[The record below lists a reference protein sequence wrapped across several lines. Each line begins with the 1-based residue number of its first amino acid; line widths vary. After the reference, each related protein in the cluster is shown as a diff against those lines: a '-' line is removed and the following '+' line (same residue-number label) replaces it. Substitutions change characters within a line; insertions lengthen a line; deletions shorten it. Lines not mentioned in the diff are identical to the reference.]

1 MICFTRI
8 PLKDFIKKHN
18 PQEPKKET
26 IENFEK
32 EINNLLENAPK
43 QDDEEFQKN
52 EINKFLK
59 NTYGYDC
66 NTYKK
71 VDSAI
76 YVDGEVRVLIE
87 VKALNN
93 RNEFPKNRENPISKA
108 FCQMVLYFLEEIE
121 KEKNNSL
128 KHTIICNAH
137 EFFLFDCKDLLF
149 LKEDKRIKDFYKKCA
164 KKEGTDSSKPKFYKD
179 LEQYLQEDFQG
190 ELRYTHFNLSNYDP
204 KELPLIYQVLSQEVL
219 LKQRK
224 TLDANT
230 LNKDFYEELLYIL
243 GLEEQNDK
251 GKILIKPSRTQ
262 NSLSAALKK
271 KYENLDDEEVMALL
285 IAWNNRI
292 LFLRLLESLLISF
305 KHFEKPFLTTE
316 NFKDFNALN
325 TLFFEVLAKKN
336 SERSLNKEDKIL
348 EKIPYLNSSL
358 FDQTPLELKG
368 HEIRLLENKK
378 LELYQNSVLKKHE
391 NYQEKKELPLLK
403 YLFEFLRL
411 YKFTTTP
418 KDIKDNTDT
427 SESRLINPSVLGL
440 VFEKL
445 NGYKEGSFYTPSF
458 ITSYMCKES
467 ITPIVLDKFNAIYQW
482 DCENLKALREK
493 IDRNFSNEKAKE
505 YLNTLLT
512 LRICDP
518 AVGSGH
524 FLVSAL
530 NEMVLI
536 AYELGLIASLYR
548 HELRLENDEI
558 IIHHAQTGEI
568 FNYKKPHSENDPHHQ
583 IQKELFELKKDII
596 ENCLF
601 GVDINPNSCEITK
614 LRLWIEL
621 LKYSYYIFEKGKNTN
636 NLETLPNIDIN
647 IKCAN
652 SLVSRFA
659 LKDKALLK
667 TEKNKNLEYYI
678 AEYKELVKIYK
689 DPKILESLTRPIK
702 DSNAVRKYAK
712 ERLYQELAQNPNK
725 DFKKALNDRIEKIKE
740 AFKLTLEPPQKELK
754 FKKFLKEHLE
764 LYGKSILEEANDNG
778 LELEALALEKKMAHE
793 GLFHDYT
800 PYPKLDKTDKVVGL
814 EHFNRY
820 VLTSYKDLQDENER
834 YANALEWRF
843 EFPEV
848 LNDEGDFLGFDCII
862 GNPPY
867 IRQEHIKD
875 LKPLLQKQYQ
885 DFYNSTADIYTY
897 FFALAY
903 HLLKEK
909 GFNAFITS
917 NKYARAKYGAK
928 LRELLLKKTTLVSYM
943 ELNALKV
950 FESAAVDT
958 SIMSFIKQTPPKESD
973 FEYYEPTPNDK
984 DDLKSTPHL
993 PMKQN
998 ALSTE
1003 SFIFANATLLDLR
1016 DKIES
1021 VGTPLKD
1028 WDIQINY
1035 GIKTGANEAFII
1047 PTEKREEI
1055 LKNCDDAQKDERGMS
1070 ERERTKEL
1078 IKPILRGK
1086 DIKRYSYEWAD
1097 LWVIIAKFG
1106 SHEFL
1111 EVEYPTIYNHLL
1123 QYKDQLEQRGQCRY
1137 SRGPQNSNKPYPGQ
1151 HHWLELDNNP
1161 KDSYLQDFEKE
1172 KIVYGEI
1179 VQEPRFYLDNGECEL
1194 GVFYAEAT
1202 SFILTG
1208 EHLRY
1213 LLGMLHSKLITFA
1226 FKTFYAGGGL
1236 GESGYRYKKAFIER
1250 LPIPQIT
1257 EKNQELADKITDGAK
1272 QILALKAKDPK
1283 ANTQGLEKEIDA
1295 LVYQLYHLTDEE
1307 IKTIENGQ

>member
-1 MICFTRI
+1 MIRFAHI
-8 PLKDFIKKHN
+8 SLKDFIKKHN
-18 PQEPKKET
+18 PQTPIKET

-32 EINNLLENAPK
+32 EINSLLENAPR

-59 NTYGYDC
+59 NVYGYDC

-71 VDSAI
+71 VDSTI
-76 YVDGEVRVLIE
+76 YVDKEVRVLIE

-93 RNEFPKNRENPISKA
+93 KTEFPKNRENPLSKA

-121 KEKNNSL
+121 IENNNSL
-128 KHTIICNAH
+128 KHAIICNAH
-137 EFFLFDCKDLLF
+137 EFFLFDCKDFCALF
-149 LKEDKRIKDFYKKCA
+149 QNDKRITKLHKDCA
-164 KKEGTDSSKPKFYKD
+164 KKEGTDPSTKRFYSD
-179 LEQYLQEDFQG
+179 LEEYLKKDFKG
-190 ELRYTHFNLSNYDP
+190 ELPYTHFNLSSYDP
-204 KELPLIYQVLSQEVL
+204 KELPLIYQVLSHEVL

-251 GKILIKPSRTQ
+251 GKTLIKPSRTE
-262 NSLSAALKK
+262 NSLSDALKK
-271 KYENLDDEEVMALL
+271 KYNNLDDEEIMALL

-292 LFLRLLESLLISF
+292 LFLRLLESLLFSF
-305 KHFEKPFLTTE
+305 KHFKNSFLTIE
-316 NFKDFNALN
+316 NFNDFNALN

-336 SERSLNKEDKIL
+336 SERSKEIKEDKIL

-368 HEIRLLENKK
+368 YEIKLLDNKK
-378 LELYQNSVLKKHE
+378 LEIYKNSVLKKD
-391 NYQEKKELPLLK
+391 NPKQEPLPLLK

-411 YKFTTTP
+411 YDFTTTP
-418 KDIKDNTDT
+418 KDIKDNQNN

-467 ITPIVLDKFNAIYQW
+467 ITPIVLDKFNQTYNIE
-482 DCENLKALREK
+482 CENLTELRNYFKNSYKENK
-493 IDRNFSNEKAKE
+493 RKE

-512 LRICDP
+512 LRVCDP

-530 NEMVLI
+530 NEMVWI

-558 IIHHAQTGEI
+558 IIHHAQMGEI

-636 NLETLPNIDIN
+636 ALETLPNIDIN

-652 SLVSRFA
+652 SLISRFNLNDD
-659 LKDKALLK
+659 LKKIPNIK
-667 TEKNKNLEYYI
+667 QKI
-678 AEYKELVKIYK
+678 QEYKDLVAQYK
-689 DPKILESLTRPIK
+689 DPNPLYPLNKADLINKIQDLKNTFSLTLK
-702 DSNAVRKYAK
+702 DPKTKA
-712 ERLYQELAQNPNK
+712 ELE
-725 DFKKALNDRIEKIKE
+725 KAIEKHIKKYNFFALDDKSLLDGLNYVIPSLFGTPKLSPKEEEE
-740 AFKLTLEPPQKELK
+740 AFAS
-754 FKKFLKEHLE
+754 
-764 LYGKSILEEANDNG
+764 YGRIR
-778 LELEALALEKKMAHE
+778 ALRK
-793 GLFHDYT
+793 
-800 PYPKLDKTDKVVGL
+800 KLDDALSGG
-814 EHFNRY
+814 EYH
-820 VLTSYKDLQDENER
+820 
-834 YANALEWRF
+834 NAFEWRF

-848 LNDEGDFLGFDCII
+848 LDDEGDFLGFDCII

-875 LKPLLQKQYQ
+875 LKPLLEKQYQ

-897 FFALAY
+897 FFALSY

-909 GFNAFITS
+909 GFSAFITS

-928 LRELLLKKTTLVSYM
+928 LREWLLKKTTLVSYM

-973 FEYYEPTPNDK
+973 FKYYEPTPNDK
-984 DDLKSTPHL
+984 DDLKSTPFL
-993 PMKQN
+993 SMKQN

-1028 WDIQINY
+1028 WDIQIY
-1035 GIKTGANEAFII
+1035 RGILTGANEAFII
-1047 PTEKREEI
+1047 PTEKRDAILNACKTQEER
-1055 LKNCDDAQKDERGMS
+1055 K
-1070 ERERTKEL
+1070 RTEKL

-1086 DIKRYSYEWAD
+1086 DIKRYSYEWAH
-1097 LWVIIAKFG
+1097 LWVINTHNGYTSSFKSKIPPIDIAKYPATKAHLDAHWDTIATRCDQG
-1106 SHEFL
+1106 DTPYHLRNCAYL
-1111 EVEYPTIYNHLL
+1111 E
-1123 QYKDQLEQRGQCRY
+1123 
-1137 SRGPQNSNKPYPGQ
+1137 
-1151 HHWLELDNNP
+1151 
-1161 KDSYLQDFEKE
+1161 DFEKE
-1172 KIVYGEI
+1172 KIVWAEMTD
-1179 VQEPRFYLDNGECEL
+1179 EPRFIYDNKGFYTNQTCYFIARDDKYL
-1194 GVFYAEAT
+1194 FA
-1202 SFILTG
+1202 ILN
-1208 EHLRY
+1208 
-1213 LLGMLHSKLITFA
+1213 SKVMYFFMRQMA
-1226 FKTFYAGGGL
+1226 SNL
-1236 GESGYRYKKAFIER
+1236 GEGAFRWIKQFIER

-1257 EKNQELADKITDGAK
+1257 EKNQKLADKITDCAK
-1272 QILALKAKDPK
+1272 QILALKEKDSK
-1283 ANTQGLEKEIDA
+1283 ANTQKLEKEIDA
-1295 LVYQLYHLTDEE
+1295 LVYQLYNLTDEE
-1307 IKTIENGQ
+1307 IKIIENGQ

>member
-1 MICFTRI
+1 MIKFAHI
-8 PLKDFIKKHN
+8 PLKDFIKKYN

-32 EINNLLENAPK
+32 EINSLLENAK
-43 QDDEEFQKN
+43 RQDGEEFQKN
-52 EINKFLK
+52 EINSFLK
-59 NTYGYDC
+59 NTYDYHC

-76 YVDGEVRVLIE
+76 CVDGKAWVLIE

-93 RNEFPKNRENPISKA
+93 KNEFPKNRENPLSKA
-108 FCQMVLYFLEEIE
+108 FCQMVFYFLDAI
-121 KEKNNSL
+121 EKNNSL

-137 EFFLFDCKDLLF
+137 EFFLFDCRDLIF
-149 LKEDKRIKDFYKKCA
+149 LKEDKRITDFHKDCT
-164 KKEGTDSSKPKFYKD
+164 KKEGTDPRTKRFYSD
-179 LEQYLQEDFQG
+179 LEEYLKKDFKG
-190 ELRYTHFNLSNYDP
+190 ELRYTYFNLSSYDP
-204 KELPLIYQVLSQEVL
+204 KEELPLIYQVLSHEVL

-243 GLEEQNDK
+243 GLEEQNEK
-251 GKILIKPSRTQ
+251 GKILIKQSRTK
-262 NSLSAALKK
+262 NSLSDALKK
-271 KYENLDDEEVMALL
+271 EYKNLDDEEVMALL

-305 KHFEKPFLTTE
+305 NHFKEPFLTIE
-316 NFKDFNALN
+316 NFTNFNALN
-325 TLFFEVLAKKN
+325 NLFFEVLAKKN
-336 SERSLNKEDKIL
+336 NERSKEIKENKIS

-358 FDQTPLELKG
+358 FDKTPLESDG
-368 HEIRLLENKK
+368 HEIRLLHNEP
-378 LELYQNSVLKKHE
+378 LEIYPKSVLKKDKD
-391 NYQEKKELPLLK
+391 YQEKKDFSLLK
-403 YLFEFLRL
+403 YLFEFLHV
-411 YKFTTTP
+411 YDFTTTP
-418 KDIKDNTDT
+418 KDIKDNKNT

-458 ITSYMCKES
+458 ITSYMCSES
-467 ITPIVLDKFNAIYQW
+467 IKTIVLDKFNQKYNIECK
-482 DCENLKALREK
+482 DLEELKNYLKNSYKEDKR
-493 IDRNFSNEKAKE
+493 KE
-505 YLNTLLT
+505 YLQVLLA
-512 LRICDP
+512 LRVCDP

-530 NEMVLI
+530 NEMVRI

-548 HELRLENDEI
+548 HSLRLENDEI
-558 IIHHAQTGEI
+558 IIIHTPTGGI
-568 FNYKKPHSENDPHHQ
+568 FNYTKPHSENDPHHQ
-583 IQKELFELKKDII
+583 IQKELFELKKSII

-621 LKYSYYIFEKGKNTN
+621 LKYSYYIFEEGKNTN
-636 NLETLPNIDIN
+636 ALETLPNIDIN
-647 IKCAN
+647 IKCGN
-652 SLVSRFA
+652 SLISRFSLHDD
-659 LKDKALLK
+659 LKKIPNIK
-667 TEKNKNLEYYI
+667 KKI
-678 AEYKELVKIYK
+678 QEYKDLVAQYK
-689 DPKILESLTRPIK
+689 DPNPLFPLNKTDLTNKIQDLKTTFSLELK
-702 DSNAVRKYAK
+702 DSKTK
-712 ERLYQELAQNPNK
+712 EELE
-725 DFKKALNDRIEKIKE
+725 KAIEKHIKKYNFFALDDKSLLDGLNYFIPSLFGALKLSPKEEEE
-740 AFKLTLEPPQKELK
+740 AFAS
-754 FKKFLKEHLE
+754 
-764 LYGKSILEEANDNG
+764 YGRIR
-778 LELEALALEKKMAHE
+778 ALRK
-793 GLFHDYT
+793 
-800 PYPKLDKTDKVVGL
+800 KLDDALSGR
-814 EHFNRY
+814 EY
-820 VLTSYKDLQDENER
+820 Q
-834 YANALEWRF
+834 NAFEWRF

-867 IRQEHIKD
+867 IRQEQIREI
-875 LKPLLQKQYQ
+875 KPLLQKQYQ

-897 FFALAY
+897 FFALSY
-903 HLLKEK
+903 YLLKEK
-909 GFNAFITS
+909 GFSAFITS

-928 LRELLLKKTTLVSYM
+928 LRGLLLKKTTIVSYM

-958 SIMSFIKQTPPKESD
+958 SIMSFIKQTPHEECE
-973 FEYYEPTPNDK
+973 FNYYEPTPDDKND
-984 DDLKSTPHL
+984 LESARSL

-1003 SFIFANATLLDLR
+1003 SFIFANTSLLDLR
-1016 DKIES
+1016 DKMES
-1021 VGTPLKD
+1021 IGTPLKD

-1047 PTEKREEI
+1047 PTEKRDAI
-1055 LKNCDDAQKDERGMS
+1055 LNACKTQE
-1070 ERERTKEL
+1070 ERERTEAL

-1086 DIKRYSYEWAD
+1086 DIKRYSYEWAGE
-1097 LWVIIAKFG
+1097 WVIFIPWHF
-1106 SHEFL
+1106 
-1111 EVEYPTIYNHLL
+1111 PNT
-1123 QYKDQLEQRGQCRY
+1123 
-1137 SRGPQNSNKPYPGQ
+1137 
-1151 HHWLELDNNP
+1151 NNP
-1161 KDSYLQDFEKE
+1161 KNMEENEQDFSIHYPIIYSHLLSHKDKLLKRNKDETGKRYEWYCLQRWAANYYQDFEKE

-1194 GVFYAEAT
+1194 GYFYAEAT

-1250 LPIPQIT
+1250 LPIPKIT
-1257 EKNQELADKITDGAK
+1257 KSNKPTADKITALVE
-1272 QILALKAKDPK
+1272 QILQLKEEYPK
-1283 ANTQGLEKEIDA
+1283 ANTQRSEKEIDA
-1295 LVYQLYHLTDEE
+1295 LVYQLYNLTDEE
-1307 IKTIENGQ
+1307 IKIIEAGQ

>member
-1 MICFTRI
+1 MIKFAHI
-8 PLKDFIKKHN
+8 PLKDFIKKYN

-32 EINNLLENAPK
+32 EINSLLENAK
-43 QDDEEFQKN
+43 RQDYEESQKN
-52 EINKFLK
+52 EINSFLK
-59 NTYGYDC
+59 NAYGYEC
-66 NTYKK
+66 NTYEK
-71 VDSAI
+71 VDSAV
-76 YVDGEVRVLIE
+76 YFDGEVWVLIE

-93 RNEFPKNRENPISKA
+93 KNEFPKDRENPLSKA
-108 FCQMVLYFLEEIE
+108 FCQMVFYFLEKIE
-121 KEKNNSL
+121 NNNSL
-128 KHTIICNAH
+128 KHAIICNAH
-137 EFFLFDCKDLLF
+137 EFFLFDCKDFCTLF
-149 LKEDKRIKDFYKKCA
+149 QNDKEINKLHKDCA
-164 KKEGTDSSKPKFYKD
+164 KKEGTDHSTKRFYSD
-179 LEQYLQEDFQG
+179 LEEYLKKDFEG
-190 ELRYTHFNLSNYDP
+190 ELRYTHFNLSSYDP
-204 KELPLIYQVLSQEVL
+204 KELPLIYQVLSHEVL
-219 LKQRK
+219 LKQKK

-251 GKILIKPSRTQ
+251 GKILIKPSRTE
-262 NSLSAALKK
+262 NSLSDALKK
-271 KYENLDDEEVMALL
+271 AYKNLDDEEVMALL

-305 KHFEKPFLTTE
+305 KHFEKPFLTIE
-316 NFKDFNALN
+316 NFTNFNALN

-336 SERSLNKEDKIL
+336 NERSKEKEDKIL
-348 EKIPYLNSSL
+348 GKIPYLNSSL
-358 FDQTPLELKG
+358 FDKTPLESKG
-368 HEIRLLENKK
+368 HEIKWLDNKSLEIYPKSIHKK
-378 LELYQNSVLKKHE
+378 DKDYQK
-391 NYQEKKELPLLK
+391 EKDLPLLE
-403 YLFEFLRL
+403 YLFTFLHV
-411 YKFTTTP
+411 YDFTTTP
-418 KDIKDNTDT
+418 KDIKDNKNT

-482 DCENLKALREK
+482 DCKDIKALRGK
-493 IDRNFSNEKAKE
+493 IDRDFSDQKAKE
-505 YLNTLLT
+505 YLQLLLA

-530 NEMVLI
+530 NEMVFI

-548 HELRLENDEI
+548 HSLRLENDEI
-558 IIHHAQTGEI
+558 IIQHTQTGEI
-568 FNYKKPHSENDPHHQ
+568 FNYTKVHSENDPHHH
-583 IQKELFELKKDII
+583 IQKELFELKKSII

-621 LKYSYYIFEKGKNTN
+621 LKYSYYIFEEGKNTN
-636 NLETLPNIDIN
+636 ALETLPNIDIN

-652 SLVSRFA
+652 SLISRFA

-667 TEKNKNLEYYI
+667 TKKNKNLEYSI

-689 DPKILESLTRPIK
+689 DPKILETLTHP
-702 DSNAVRKYAK
+702 
-712 ERLYQELAQNPNK
+712 
-725 DFKKALNDRIEKIKE
+725 KKALNDRIEKIKE
-740 AFKLTLEPPQKELK
+740 AFKLTLDPPPKELK

-764 LYGKSILEEANDNG
+764 LYGRSILEETNYNG
-778 LELEALALEKKMAHE
+778 LELEALALEKQMAN
-793 GLFHDYT
+793 LFFDYR
-800 PYPKLDKTDKVVGL
+800 PYPKLDKSDKVVGL

-848 LNDEGDFLGFDCII
+848 LDDEGDFLGFDCII

-867 IRQEHIKD
+867 IRQEQIKD
-875 LKPLLQKQYQ
+875 IKPLLQKQYQ

-897 FFALAY
+897 FFALSY
-903 HLLKEK
+903 RLLKEK

-917 NKYARAKYGAK
+917 NKYARARYGAK

-958 SIMSFIKQTPPKESD
+958 SIMSFIKQEPPKESR
-973 FEYYEPTPNDK
+973 FKYYEPTPDDK
-984 DDLKSTPHL
+984 NDLKSAPSL
-993 PMKQN
+993 SMKQN

-1003 SFIFANATLLDLR
+1003 SFIFANASFLDLR
-1016 DKIES
+1016 DKMES

-1055 LKNCDDAQKDERGMS
+1055 LNACKTQEERK
-1070 ERERTKEL
+1070 RTEAL

-1097 LWVIIAKFG
+1097 LWVINTHNGYTSNLKFKIPPIDIEKYPATKAHLDSHYDTIATRCDQG
-1106 SHEFL
+1106 DTTYHLRNCAYL
-1111 EVEYPTIYNHLL
+1111 E
-1123 QYKDQLEQRGQCRY
+1123 
-1137 SRGPQNSNKPYPGQ
+1137 
-1151 HHWLELDNNP
+1151 
-1161 KDSYLQDFEKE
+1161 DFEKE
-1172 KIVYGEI
+1172 KIVYPETSQGAYFIYENSGIFLEKTAFMI
-1179 VQEPRFYLDNGECEL
+1179 VSDAYNLKL
-1194 GVFYAEAT
+1194 
-1202 SFILTG
+1202 LTA
-1208 EHLRY
+1208 
-1213 LLGMLHSKLITFA
+1213 LLNSKLITFY
-1226 FKTFYAGGGL
+1226 FKNFCGGCIL
-1236 GESGYRYKKAFIER
+1236 GKSGYQYNKHALEKI
-1250 LPIPQIT
+1250 PIPQIT
-1257 EKNQELADKITDGAK
+1257 PQNQKLADKITDGAK
-1272 QILALKAKDPK
+1272 AILEAKEKDSK
-1283 ANTQGLEKEIDA
+1283 ANTQELEKEIDA
-1295 LVYQLYHLTDEE
+1295 LVYQLYNLTDEE
-1307 IKTIENGQ
+1307 IKIIENGQ

>member
-1 MICFTRI
+1 MISFTRI
-8 PLKDFIKKHN
+8 PLKDFIKPYN
-18 PQEPKKET
+18 PQEPKKEI

-32 EINNLLENAPK
+32 EINSLLENAPR
-43 QDDEEFQKN
+43 QNDEEFQKN

-66 NTYKK
+66 NTHEK

-76 YVDGEVRVLIE
+76 YVDEKPWVLIE
-87 VKALNN
+87 VKALANKT
-93 RNEFPKNRENPISKA
+93 EFPKDRENPLSKA
-108 FCQMVLYFLEEIE
+108 FCQMVLYFLKEIE
-121 KEKNNSL
+121 ENNSL
-128 KHTIICNAH
+128 KHAIICNAH
-137 EFFLFDCKDLLF
+137 EFFLFDCRDLLLLF
-149 LKEDKRIKDFYKKCA
+149 QKDKRINKFYESWA
-164 KKEGTDSSKPKFYKD
+164 KNEGTDPSKPKFYKD
-179 LEQYLQEDFQG
+179 LEQYLKTDFKG
-190 ELRYTHFNLSNYDP
+190 ELRYTYFNLNDDS

-251 GKILIKPSRTQ
+251 GKILIKPSRTK
-262 NSLSAALKK
+262 NSLSDALKK
-271 KYENLDDEEVMALL
+271 CYNNLDDEEVMALL

-305 KHFEKPFLTTE
+305 KHFEKSFLTTE
-316 NFKDFNALN
+316 NFNDFNALN

-336 SERSLNKEDKIL
+336 SERLPEIKKDKIL

-358 FDQTPLELKG
+358 FDKTPLESDG
-368 HEIRLLENKK
+368 HEIKSLNNDALEFHPR
-378 LELYQNSVLKKHE
+378 SVLKKDE
-391 NYQEKKELPLLK
+391 KYKKEKDLPLLK
-403 YLFEFLRL
+403 YLFEFLRV
-411 YKFTTTP
+411 YDFTTTP
-418 KDIKDNTDT
+418 KDIKDNTNN

-467 ITPIVLDKFNAIYQW
+467 ISQVVLDKFNQKYNIE
-482 DCENLKALREK
+482 CEKLDELKNYLKNDSYKEDKR
-493 IDRNFSNEKAKE
+493 KE
-505 YLNTLLT
+505 YLQFLLT
-512 LRICDP
+512 LRVCDP

-530 NEMVLI
+530 NEMVWI
-536 AYELGLIASLYR
+536 AYKLGLIASLYACD
-548 HELRLENDEI
+548 LKLENDEI
-558 IIHHAQTGEI
+558 IIHYTLTGEI

-583 IQKELFELKKDII
+583 IQKELFELKKSII

-621 LKYSYYIFEKGKNTN
+621 LKYSYYIFEEGKNTN
-636 NLETLPNIDIN
+636 ALETLPNIDIN

-652 SLVSRFA
+652 SLISRFSLHDD
-659 LKDKALLK
+659 LKKIPNIK
-667 TEKNKNLEYYI
+667 QKI
-678 AEYKELVKIYK
+678 QEYKDLVAQYK
-689 DPKILESLTRPIK
+689 DPNPLYPLNKADLINKIQDLKNTFSLTLK
-702 DSNAVRKYAK
+702 DPKTKA
-712 ERLYQELAQNPNK
+712 ELE
-725 DFKKALNDRIEKIKE
+725 KAIEKHIKKYNDFALDDKSLLDGLNYFIPNLFGTPKLSPKEEEE
-740 AFKLTLEPPQKELK
+740 AFAS
-754 FKKFLKEHLE
+754 
-764 LYGKSILEEANDNG
+764 YGRIR
-778 LELEALALEKKMAHE
+778 ALRK
-793 GLFHDYT
+793 
-800 PYPKLDKTDKVVGL
+800 KLDDALSGG
-814 EHFNRY
+814 EYH
-820 VLTSYKDLQDENER
+820 
-834 YANALEWRF
+834 NAFEWRF

-875 LKPLLQKQYQ
+875 IKPLLEKQYQ
-885 DFYNSTADIYTY
+885 DFYNSTADLYTY
-897 FFALAY
+897 FFALSY
-903 HLLKEK
+903 NLLKEK

-958 SIMSFIKQTPPKESD
+958 SIVSFIKQTPSKESV
-973 FEYYEPTPNDK
+973 FKYYEPTPNDGNN
-984 DDLKSTPHL
+984 LKSAPSL
-993 PMKQN
+993 LMRQN

-1016 DKIES
+1016 DKMEGI
-1021 VGTPLKD
+1021 GTPLKD
-1028 WDIQINY
+1028 WDIQIY
-1035 GIKTGANEAFII
+1035 RGILTGCNEAFII
-1047 PTEKREEI
+1047 PTEKRDAI
-1055 LKNCDDAQKDERGMS
+1055 LNACKTQE
-1070 ERERTKEL
+1070 ERERTEAL
-1078 IKPILRGK
+1078 IKPVLRGK
-1086 DIKRYSYEWAD
+1086 DIKRYSYEWAGE
-1097 LWVIIAKFG
+1097 WVINTHNGYTSNLKSKIPPIDIEKYPATKAHLDAHYDIIATRCDQG
-1106 SHEFL
+1106 DTPYHLRNCAYL
-1111 EVEYPTIYNHLL
+1111 E
-1123 QYKDQLEQRGQCRY
+1123 
-1137 SRGPQNSNKPYPGQ
+1137 
-1151 HHWLELDNNP
+1151 
-1161 KDSYLQDFEKE
+1161 DFEKE

-1179 VQEPRFYLDNGECEL
+1179 VQEPRFYLDNGECQL
-1194 GVFYAEAT
+1194 GYFYAEAT

-1208 EHLRY
+1208 EHLHY

-1250 LPIPQIT
+1250 LPIPKIT
-1257 EKNQELADKITDGAK
+1257 PQNQELARKITDCAER
-1272 QILALKAKDPK
+1272 ILKVKEKDPK
-1283 ANTQGLEKEIDA
+1283 ANTLELEKEIDA
-1295 LVYQLYHLTDEE
+1295 LVYRLYHLTDEE
-1307 IKTIENGQ
+1307 IKIIEDRQ

>member
-1 MICFTRI
+1 MIRFTRI
-8 PLKDFIKKHN
+8 LLKDFIKKYN
-18 PQEPKKET
+18 PPTPTKET

-32 EINNLLENAPK
+32 EIKSLLENAPR

-52 EINKFLK
+52 EINSFLK
-59 NTYGYDC
+59 NAYGYRC
-66 NTYKK
+66 NTNKK

-87 VKALNN
+87 VKALNKKT
-93 RNEFPKNRENPISKA
+93 EFPKNKENPLSKA
-108 FCQMVLYFLEEIE
+108 FCQMVLYFLKETEE
-121 KEKNNSL
+121 NNSL
-128 KHTIICNAH
+128 KHAIICNVH
-137 EFFLFDCKDLLF
+137 EFFLFDCRDFCALF
-149 LKEDKRIKDFYKKCA
+149 QNDKRITDFYKYCA

-190 ELRYTHFNLSNYDP
+190 ELPYTHFNLSSYDP
-204 KELPLIYQVLSQEVL
+204 KELPLIYQVLSHEVL

-243 GLEEQNDK
+243 GLEEQNEK
-251 GKILIKPSRTQ
+251 GKTLIKPSRTE
-262 NSLSAALKK
+262 NSLSDTLKK
-271 KYENLDDEEVMALL
+271 QYKDLDDEEVMALL

-316 NFKDFNALN
+316 NFKDFNDLN

-358 FDQTPLELKG
+358 FDKTPLESKG
-368 HEIRLLENKK
+368 HEIKLLNNKP
-378 LELYQNSVLKKHE
+378 LEIYPKSVLKKHE
-391 NYQEKKELPLLK
+391 EYQKQKDSPLLLE
-403 YLFEFLRL
+403 YLFEFLRI
-411 YKFTTTP
+411 YDFTTTP
-418 KDIKDNTDT
+418 KDIKDNQNK

-467 ITPIVLDKFNAIYQW
+467 ITPIVLDKFNATYQW

-493 IDRNFSNEKAKE
+493 IDRNFSSNEKAKE

-524 FLVSAL
+524 FLVSVL

-536 AYELGLIASLYR
+536 AYKLGLIASLYR
-548 HELRLENDEI
+548 HDLRLENDEI
-558 IIHHAQTGEI
+558 IIHTPEDKV
-568 FNYKKPHSENDPHHQ
+568 FNYTIPHSENDPHHQ

-621 LKYSYYIFEKGKNTN
+621 LKYSYYIFEEGKNTN

-652 SLVSRFA
+652 SLISRFA

-689 DPKILESLTRPIK
+689 DPKILETLTHPIK
-702 DSNAVRKYAK
+702 DSKAVRKYAK

-725 DFKKALNDRIEKIKE
+725 DFKKALNDRIEKVKE
-740 AFKLTLEPPQKELK
+740 VFKLTLDPSQKELK

-764 LYGKSILEEANDNG
+764 LYGRSILEEANDNG
-778 LELEALALEKKMAHE
+778 LELEALALEKQMAN
-793 GLFHDYT
+793 LFFDYK
-800 PYPKLDKTDKVVGL
+800 PYPKLDKSDKVVGL

-875 LKPLLQKQYQ
+875 LKPLLEKQYQ

-897 FFALAY
+897 FFALSY

-909 GFNAFITS
+909 GFSAFITS
-917 NKYARAKYGAK
+917 NKYARAKYGTK
-928 LRELLLKKTTLVSYM
+928 LREWLLKKTTLVSYM

-950 FESAAVDT
+950 FESATVDT
-958 SIMSFIKQTPPKESD
+958 SIIHFIKQPPLKESV
-973 FEYYEPTPNDK
+973 FNYYEPTQNDK
-984 DDLKSTPHL
+984 NDLKNTPSL
-993 PMKQN
+993 LMKQN
-998 ALSTE
+998 ALQTE
-1003 SFIFANATLLDLR
+1003 SFIFANTTLLDLR
-1016 DKIES
+1016 DKMEQS
-1021 VGTPLKD
+1021 GTPLKD
-1028 WDIQINY
+1028 WGIQIY
-1035 GIKTGANEAFII
+1035 RGILTGCNEAFII
-1047 PTEKREEI
+1047 PTEKRDAI
-1055 LKNCDDAQKDERGMS
+1055 LNACKTQE
-1070 ERERTKEL
+1070 ERERTERL

-1097 LWVIIAKFG
+1097 LWVINTHNGYTSAFKSKIPPIDIEKYPAIKAHLD
-1106 SHEFL
+1106 SHYDAITTRSDQGDTPYNLRNCAYL
-1111 EVEYPTIYNHLL
+1111 E
-1123 QYKDQLEQRGQCRY
+1123 
-1137 SRGPQNSNKPYPGQ
+1137 
-1151 HHWLELDNNP
+1151 
-1161 KDSYLQDFEKE
+1161 DFEKE
-1172 KIVYGEI
+1172 KIVYPETSQGAYFVYENSGMFLEKTAFMI
-1179 VQEPRFYLDNGECEL
+1179 VSDAYNLKL
-1194 GVFYAEAT
+1194 
-1202 SFILTG
+1202 LTA
-1208 EHLRY
+1208 
-1213 LLGMLHSKLITFA
+1213 LLNSKLV
-1226 FKTFYAGGGL
+1226 TFYFKNFCGGCIL
-1236 GESGYRYKKAFIER
+1236 GKSGYQYNKHALEKI
-1250 LPIPQIT
+1250 PIPQIT
-1257 EKNQELADKITDGAK
+1257 TKNQELARKITDCAERILQAK
-1272 QILALKAKDPK
+1272 EKNPK
-1283 ANTQGLEKEIDA
+1283 ANTQELEKEIDA
-1295 LVYQLYHLTDEE
+1295 LVYQLYNLTDEE
-1307 IKTIENGQ
+1307 IKTIEDGQ

>member
-1 MICFTRI
+1 MDYKKLDLPNTNYPSKEQLEAFKTAFDAFLETNPQENENHQNDAFNDLLKGVFKYKVKPTKRIDSAILNDNDKVEVIIEFKALKNPNEFIKKGDLNVKAFHESLLYYLTERKNGNNNLKRLILATIKELYIIDANEFEVFNKDKEIENAFKNCHDRKGNDTRTEAFYDACQKRLNELDRSLKYHHI
-8 PLKDFIKKHN
+8 PLK
-18 PQEPKKET
+18 KE
-26 IENFEK
+26 
-32 EINNLLENAPK
+32 NLA
-43 QDDEEFQKN
+43 
-52 EINKFLK
+52 
-59 NTYGYDC
+59 
-66 NTYKK
+66 
-71 VDSAI
+71 
-76 YVDGEVRVLIE
+76 
-87 VKALNN
+87 
-93 RNEFPKNRENPISKA
+93 
-108 FCQMVLYFLEEIE
+108 
-121 KEKNNSL
+121 
-128 KHTIICNAH
+128 
-137 EFFLFDCKDLLF
+137 
-149 LKEDKRIKDFYKKCA
+149 
-164 KKEGTDSSKPKFYKD
+164 
-179 LEQYLQEDFQG
+179 
-190 ELRYTHFNLSNYDP
+190 
-204 KELPLIYQVLSQEVL
+204 LIYQALSPNFL
-219 LKQRK
+219 LKIPK
-224 TLDANT
+224 YSDANT

-243 GLEEQNDK
+243 GLEEQNEK
-251 GKILIKPSRTQ
+251 GKTLIKPSRTK
-262 NSLSAALKK
+262 NSLSDALKGS
-271 KYENLDDEEVMALL
+271 YNNLEDEEIMALL

-336 SERSLNKEDKIL
+336 SERLSEIKEDKIL
-348 EKIPYLNSSL
+348 QKIPYLNSSL
-358 FDQTPLELKG
+358 FDKTPLELKG
-368 HEIRLLENKK
+368 HEIKLLDNKK
-378 LELYQNSVLKKHE
+378 LEIYKNSVLKKHE
-391 NYQEKKELPLLK
+391 NYQKDKPLPLLK
-403 YLFEFLRL
+403 YLFEFLRV
-411 YKFTTTP
+411 YDFTTTP
-418 KDIKDNTDT
+418 KDIKDNQNN

-467 ITPIVLDKFNAIYQW
+467 ITPIVLDKFNQTYNIE
-482 DCENLKALREK
+482 CENLTELRNYFKNSYKEGK
-493 IDRNFSNEKAKE
+493 RKE

-512 LRICDP
+512 LRVCDP

-530 NEMVLI
+530 NEMVWV
-536 AYELGLIASLYR
+536 AYKLGLIASLYR

-558 IIHHAQTGEI
+558 IIHTPENKV
-568 FNYKKPHSENDPHHQ
+568 FNYTIPHSENDPHHQ

-621 LKYSYYIFEKGKNTN
+621 LKYSYYIFEESKNTN

-652 SLVSRFA
+652 SLISRFA

-848 LNDEGDFLGFDCII
+848 LDDEGDFLGFDCII

-875 LKPLLQKQYQ
+875 LKPLLEKQYQ
-885 DFYNSTADIYTY
+885 DFYNSSSDIYTY

-950 FESAAVDT
+950 FESATVDT
-958 SIMSFIKQTPPKESD
+958 SIIHFIKQAPLKESV
-973 FEYYEPTPNDK
+973 FNYYEPTPNDK
-984 DDLKSTPHL
+984 ENLKSTPSFL
-993 PMKQN
+993 MRQN

-1028 WDIQINY
+1028 WDIQIY
-1035 GIKTGANEAFII
+1035 RGILTGANEAFII
-1047 PTEKREEI
+1047 PTEKRDEI
-1055 LKNCDDAQKDERGMS
+1055 LNACKTKE
-1070 ERERTKEL
+1070 ERERTEGL

-1086 DIKRYSYEWAD
+1086 DIKRYSYEWAH
-1097 LWVIIAKFG
+1097 LWVINTHNGYTSNLKFKIPPIDI
-1106 SHEFL
+1106 EK
-1111 EVEYPTIYNHLL
+1111 YPATKAHL
-1123 QYKDQLEQRGQCRY
+1123 
-1137 SRGPQNSNKPYPGQ
+1137 
-1151 HHWLELDNNP
+1151 
-1161 KDSYLQDFEKE
+1161 DSYWDTIATRCDQGDTPYHLRNCAYLEDFEKE

-1194 GVFYAEAT
+1194 GGFYAEAT

-1257 EKNQELADKITDGAK
+1257 EKNQELADKITDCAER
-1272 QILALKAKDPK
+1272 ILKSKAKDPK
-1283 ANTQGLEKEIDA
+1283 ANTQRLEKEIDA
-1295 LVYQLYHLTDEE
+1295 LVYQLYNLTDEE

>member
-1 MICFTRI
+1 MIRFAHI
-8 PLKDFIKKHN
+8 SLKDFIKKHN

-32 EINNLLENAPK
+32 EINSLLENAPR

-66 NTYKK
+66 NTNKK

-87 VKALNN
+87 VKALNKKT
-93 RNEFPKNRENPISKA
+93 EFPKNRENPLSKA

-128 KHTIICNAH
+128 KHAIICNAH

-149 LKEDKRIKDFYKKCA
+149 LKEDKRIKKFYDSYA

-179 LEQYLQEDFQG
+179 LEQYLQKDFQG
-190 ELRYTHFNLSNYDP
+190 ELRYTHFNLSDDF
-204 KELPLIYQVLSQEVL
+204 KEFPLIYQVLSHEVL

-243 GLEEQNDK
+243 GLEEKNEK
-251 GKILIKPSRTQ
+251 GKILIKPSRTE
-262 NSLSAALKK
+262 NSLSDALKCSYK
-271 KYENLDDEEVMALL
+271 NLDDEEVMALL

-316 NFKDFNALN
+316 NFEDFNDLN

-336 SERSLNKEDKIL
+336 SERFPEIKEDKIL

-368 HEIRLLENKK
+368 YEIKLLDNKK
-378 LELYQNSVLKKHE
+378 LEIYKNSVLKKHKE
-391 NYQEKKELPLLK
+391 YQKQKDLKPLPLLK
-403 YLFEFLRL
+403 YFFEFLRL

-467 ITPIVLDKFNAIYQW
+467 IKTIVLDKFNAIYQW

-512 LRICDP
+512 LRVCDP

-530 NEMVLI
+530 NEMVWI

-548 HELRLENDEI
+548 YDLRLENDEI
-558 IIHHAQTGEI
+558 IIHYTPTGEI
-568 FNYKKPHSENDPHHQ
+568 FNYKKPDSENDPHHH
-583 IQKELFELKKDII
+583 IQKELFELKKSII

-621 LKYSYYIFEKGKNTN
+621 LKYSYYIFENGKNTN
-636 NLETLPNIDIN
+636 ALETLPNIDIN

-652 SLVSRFA
+652 SLISRFNLNDD
-659 LKDKALLK
+659 LKKIPNIK
-667 TEKNKNLEYYI
+667 KKI
-678 AEYKELVKIYK
+678 QEYKDLVAQYK
-689 DPKILESLTRPIK
+689 DPNPLFPLNKADLTNKIQDLKNTFSITLK
-702 DSNAVRKYAK
+702 DSKTKA
-712 ERLYQELAQNPNK
+712 ELE
-725 DFKKALNDRIEKIKE
+725 KAIEKHIKKYNFFALDDKSLLDGLDYFIPNLFGALKLSPKEEEE
-740 AFKLTLEPPQKELK
+740 AFAS
-754 FKKFLKEHLE
+754 
-764 LYGKSILEEANDNG
+764 YGRIR
-778 LELEALALEKKMAHE
+778 ALRK
-793 GLFHDYT
+793 
-800 PYPKLDKTDKVVGL
+800 KLDDALSGG
-814 EHFNRY
+814 EY
-820 VLTSYKDLQDENER
+820 Q
-834 YANALEWRF
+834 NAFEWRF

-875 LKPLLQKQYQ
+875 LKPLLEKQYQ

-897 FFALAY
+897 FFALSY

-909 GFNAFITS
+909 GFSAFITS

-928 LRELLLKKTTLVSYM
+928 LREWLLKKTTIVSYM

-958 SIMSFIKQTPPKESD
+958 SIISFIKQPPPKESD
-973 FEYYEPTPNDK
+973 FKYYEPTPNDK
-984 DDLKSTPHL
+984 DDLKSTPSL
-993 PMKQN
+993 SMKQN

-1035 GIKTGANEAFII
+1035 GIKTGCNETFII
-1047 PTEKREEI
+1047 PTEKRDAI
-1055 LKNCDDAQKDERGMS
+1055 LKNCDDTQKDEKGMS

-1086 DIKRYSYEWAD
+1086 DIKRYSYEWAGEWLIFIPWHFPNTGSPKSMEKNEQD
-1097 LWVIIAKFG
+1097 FSIHYPIIYA
-1106 SHEFL
+1106 
-1111 EVEYPTIYNHLL
+1111 HLL
-1123 QYKDQLEQRGQCRY
+1123 SHKDKLLKRNKDETGKRYEWYCLQRWAA
-1137 SRGPQNSNKPYPGQ
+1137 N
-1151 HHWLELDNNP
+1151 
-1161 KDSYLQDFEKE
+1161 YLQEFEKE

-1194 GVFYAEAT
+1194 GYFYAEAT

-1272 QILALKAKDPK
+1272 QILALKEKDPK

-1295 LVYQLYHLTDEE
+1295 LVYQLYNLTDEE
-1307 IKTIENGQ
+1307 IKIIEDGQWKADFPLKDNPLI

>member
-1 MICFTRI
+1 MDYKKLDLPNTNYPSKEQLKAFETAFNAFLETNPQENENHHNDAFNDLLKGVFKYKVKPTKKIDSAILNDNDKVEVIIEFKALKNPNEFIKKGDLNVKAFHESLLYYLTERKEGNNNLKHLILATIKELYIIDADEFEVFNKDKEIKKAFENCHDKKGNDPRTKAFYDACQKRLNELDRSLKYHHI
-8 PLKDFIKKHN
+8 PLK
-18 PQEPKKET
+18 KE
-26 IENFEK
+26 
-32 EINNLLENAPK
+32 NLA
-43 QDDEEFQKN
+43 
-52 EINKFLK
+52 
-59 NTYGYDC
+59 
-66 NTYKK
+66 
-71 VDSAI
+71 
-76 YVDGEVRVLIE
+76 
-87 VKALNN
+87 
-93 RNEFPKNRENPISKA
+93 
-108 FCQMVLYFLEEIE
+108 
-121 KEKNNSL
+121 
-128 KHTIICNAH
+128 
-137 EFFLFDCKDLLF
+137 
-149 LKEDKRIKDFYKKCA
+149 
-164 KKEGTDSSKPKFYKD
+164 
-179 LEQYLQEDFQG
+179 
-190 ELRYTHFNLSNYDP
+190 
-204 KELPLIYQVLSQEVL
+204 LIYQALSPNFL
-219 LKQRK
+219 LKIPK
-224 TLDANT
+224 YSDANT

-251 GKILIKPSRTQ
+251 GKILIKQSRTK
-262 NSLSAALKK
+262 NSLSDALKGS
-271 KYENLDDEEVMALL
+271 YNNLDDEEVMALL

-305 KHFEKPFLTTE
+305 KHFTESFLTTE
-316 NFKDFNALN
+316 NFENFNDLN

-336 SERSLNKEDKIL
+336 SERLKEIKEDKIL

-358 FDQTPLELKG
+358 FDKTPLELKG
-368 HEIRLLENKK
+368 YEIKLLDNKK
-378 LELYQNSVLKKHE
+378 LEIYKNSVLKKHE
-391 NYQEKKELPLLK
+391 DYQKEKELPLLE

-482 DCENLKALREK
+482 DCKDLKSLRGE

-505 YLNTLLT
+505 YLQLLLT
-512 LRICDP
+512 LRVCDP

-530 NEMVLI
+530 NEMVWI
-536 AYELGLIASLYR
+536 AYELGLIASLHRYD
-548 HELRLENDEI
+548 LKLENDEI
-558 IIHHAQTGEI
+558 IIHYKLTGEI
-568 FNYKKPHSENDPHHQ
+568 FNYKKPDSENDPHHQ
-583 IQKELFELKKDII
+583 IQKELFELKKSII

-652 SLVSRFA
+652 SLISRFDFKQSLTHYPNIKEKIQRYKKLVKNYKEGLFNDKMILNNQIKDLLKTFQNFC
-659 LKDKALLK
+659 LKDKYEKEIKAFVTQCEEYRKLYGNYFAKDDADLK
-667 TEKNKNLEYYI
+667 LYI
-678 AEYKELVKIYK
+678 
-689 DPKILESLTRPIK
+689 SG
-702 DSNAVRKYAK
+702 
-712 ERLYQELAQNPNK
+712 NP
-725 DFKKALNDRIEKIKE
+725 
-740 AFKLTLEPPQKELK
+740 
-754 FKKFLKEHLE
+754 FLKHENIYDNEEIQQQAYQYFLKLKQTYNM
-764 LYGKSILEEANDNG
+764 LYN
-778 LELEALALEKKMAHE
+778 
-793 GLFHDYT
+793 
-800 PYPKLDKTDKVVGL
+800 
-814 EHFNRY
+814 FNN
-820 VLTSYKDLQDENER
+820 S
-834 YANALEWRF
+834 LEWRF

-848 LNDEGDFLGFDCII
+848 LDDEGDFLGFDCII

-867 IRQEHIKD
+867 IRQEQIKD
-875 LKPLLQKQYQ
+875 LKPLLEKQYQ

-897 FFALAY
+897 FFALSY

-917 NKYARAKYGAK
+917 NKYARTKYGAK
-928 LRELLLKKTTLVSYM
+928 LREWLLKKTTIVSYM

-958 SIMSFIKQTPPKESD
+958 SIIHFIKQTPPKESD
-973 FEYYEPTPNDK
+973 FKYYEPTPNDK

-993 PMKQN
+993 LMKQN

-1028 WDIQINY
+1028 WNIQINY

-1047 PTEKREEI
+1047 PTEKRDAI
-1055 LKNCDDAQKDERGMS
+1055 LSACKTKE
-1070 ERERTKEL
+1070 ERERTEGL

-1086 DIKRYSYEWAD
+1086 DIKRYSYEWAH
-1097 LWVIIAKFG
+1097 LWVIFIPWHFPNTG
-1106 SHEFL
+1106 SPKDMEQNEQDFSIH
-1111 EVEYPTIYNHLL
+1111 YPIIYAHLL
-1123 QYKDQLEQRGQCRY
+1123 SHKDELLKRNKDETGKRYEWYCLQR
-1137 SRGPQNSNKPYPGQ
+1137 
-1151 HHWLELDNNP
+1151 WAA
-1161 KDSYLQDFEKE
+1161 SYYQDFEKE

-1179 VQEPRFYLDNGECEL
+1179 VQEPRFYLDNGECGL
-1194 GVFYAEAT
+1194 GYFYAEAT

-1257 EKNQELADKITDGAK
+1257 EKNQELADKITDYAE
-1272 QILALKAKDPK
+1272 QILALKEKDPK
-1283 ANTQGLEKEIDA
+1283 ANTQKLEKEIDA
-1295 LVYQLYHLTDEE
+1295 LVYQLYNLTDEE

>member
-1 MICFTRI
+1 MIEFVRI
-8 PLKDFIKKHN
+8 PLKDFIKKYN
-18 PQEPKKET
+18 PQEPKRET

-32 EINNLLENAPK
+32 EINSLLENAPR

-59 NTYGYDC
+59 NAYGYDC
-66 NTYKK
+66 NTSKK

-76 YVDGEVRVLIE
+76 YVDGKAWVLIE

-93 RNEFPKNRENPISKA
+93 KTEFPKNRENPLSKA

-149 LKEDKRIKDFYKKCA
+149 LKEDKRITDFHKNCA
-164 KKEGTDSSKPKFYKD
+164 KKEGTDPSTKRFYSD
-179 LEQYLQEDFQG
+179 LEEYLKKDFKG
-190 ELRYTHFNLSNYDP
+190 ELRYTHFNLSSYDP
-204 KELPLIYQVLSQEVL
+204 KEELSLIYQVLSHKVL

-243 GLEEQNDK
+243 GLEEQNEK
-251 GKILIKPSRTQ
+251 GKILIKPSHTK
-262 NSLSAALKK
+262 NSLSGALKEQYK
-271 KYENLDDEEVMALL
+271 ELDDEEVMALL

-336 SERSLNKEDKIL
+336 NERLSEIKEDKIL

-358 FDQTPLELKG
+358 FDKTPLELKG
-368 HEIRLLENKK
+368 HEIKLLDNKK
-378 LELYQNSVLKKHE
+378 LEIYKNSILKKHE
-391 NYQEKKELPLLK
+391 DYQKQKDLPLLK
-403 YLFEFLRL
+403 YLFEFLRV
-411 YKFTTTP
+411 YDFTTTP
-418 KDIKDNTDT
+418 KDIKDNKNT

-467 ITPIVLDKFNAIYQW
+467 ITPIVLDKFNQKYNIE
-482 DCENLKALREK
+482 CEKLEELKNYLKNNYNYKEDKR
-493 IDRNFSNEKAKE
+493 KE
-505 YLNTLLT
+505 YLQLLLT
-512 LRICDP
+512 LRVCDP

-558 IIHHAQTGEI
+558 IIHTLENKV
-568 FNYKKPHSENDPHHQ
+568 FNYTIPLRENDPHHH

-621 LKYSYYIFEKGKNTN
+621 LKYSYYIFEEGKNTN
-636 NLETLPNIDIN
+636 TLETLPNIDIN

-652 SLVSRFA
+652 SLIFNFPLNSKLTIGQTLEFSRN
-659 LKDKALLK
+659 LKAEIK
-667 TEKNKNLEYYI
+667 
-678 AEYKELVKIYK
+678 EYKNSVMFYK
-689 DPKILESLTRPIK
+689 EGLGEKAKILQNIAKLKSLIINYFIEQHQAKRHLKESLKAFISEYGDGIFDISTAFGMEMLKIARHKDNNYKFVPTLTKKQPSPIGVEA
-702 DSNAVRKYAK
+702 N
-712 ERLYQELAQNPNK
+712 RLL
-725 DFKKALNDRIEKIKE
+725 IKIKE
-740 AFKLTLEPPQKELK
+740 CYETLENLK
-754 FKKFLKEHLE
+754 N
-764 LYGKSILEEANDNG
+764 S
-778 LELEALALEKKMAHE
+778 
-793 GLFHDYT
+793 
-800 PYPKLDKTDKVVGL
+800 KT
-814 EHFNRY
+814 
-820 VLTSYKDLQDENER
+820 
-834 YANALEWRF
+834 LEWRF

-848 LNDEGDFLGFDCII
+848 LDDEGDFLGFDCII

-867 IRQEHIKD
+867 IRQEQIREI
-875 LKPLLQKQYQ
+875 KPLLQKQYP

-897 FFALAY
+897 FFALSY
-903 HLLKEK
+903 HLLKKK

-917 NKYARAKYGAK
+917 NKYARAKYGAQ
-928 LRELLLKKTTLVSYM
+928 LREWLLKKTTIVSYM

-950 FESAAVDT
+950 FESATVDT

-973 FEYYEPTPNDK
+973 FKYYEPTPDDK
-984 DDLKSTPHL
+984 NDLKNTRFL

-1003 SFIFANATLLDLR
+1003 SFIFANTSLLDLR
-1016 DKIES
+1016 GKMES
-1021 VGTPLKD
+1021 IGTPLKD
-1028 WDIQINY
+1028 WDISINY

-1055 LKNCDDAQKDERGMS
+1055 LNACKTQEERK
-1070 ERERTKEL
+1070 RTETL

-1086 DIKRYSYEWAD
+1086 DIKRYSYEWAGE
-1097 LWVIIAKFG
+1097 WVIFIPWHF
-1106 SHEFL
+1106 
-1111 EVEYPTIYNHLL
+1111 PNT
-1123 QYKDQLEQRGQCRY
+1123 
-1137 SRGPQNSNKPYPGQ
+1137 
-1151 HHWLELDNNP
+1151 NNP
-1161 KDSYLQDFEKE
+1161 KNMEENEQDFSIHYPIIYSHLLSHKDKLLKRNKDETGKRYEWYCLQRWAANYYQDFEKE

-1194 GVFYAEAT
+1194 GYFYAEAT

-1236 GESGYRYKKAFIER
+1236 GESGYRYKKAFIQR
-1250 LPIPQIT
+1250 LPIPKIT
-1257 EKNQELADKITDGAK
+1257 PKNQKLADKIIVLVDK
-1272 QILALKAKDPK
+1272 ILKSKEKDPK
-1283 ANTQGLEKEIDA
+1283 ANTQRSEKEIDA

-1307 IKTIENGQ
+1307 IKTIEEGQEIKSALP

>member
-1 MICFTRI
+1 MIRFAHI
-8 PLKDFIKKHN
+8 SLKDFIKKHN

-32 EINNLLENAPK
+32 EINSLLENAK
-43 QDDEEFQKN
+43 RKDYEESQKSK
-52 EINKFLK
+52 INKFLQ
-59 NTYGYDC
+59 NTYGYECDPDE
-66 NTYKK
+66 K

-76 YVDGEVRVLIE
+76 CVDGKAWVLIE

-93 RNEFPKNRENPISKA
+93 RNEFPKDRENPLSKA
-108 FCQMVLYFLEEIE
+108 FCQMVFYFLKEIE
-121 KEKNNSL
+121 NNNSL
-128 KHTIICNAH
+128 KHAIICNAH

-149 LKEDKRIKDFYKKCA
+149 LKDDKCIKDFYKKCA
-164 KKEGTDSSKPKFYKD
+164 KKEGTDPSTKRFYSD
-179 LEQYLQEDFQG
+179 LEEYLKKDFKG
-190 ELRYTHFNLSNYDP
+190 ELRYTHFNLSSYDP
-204 KELPLIYQVLSQEVL
+204 KELPLIYQVLSHEVL

-251 GKILIKPSRTQ
+251 GKILIKQSHTE
-262 NSLSAALKK
+262 NSLSDALKK

-305 KHFEKPFLTTE
+305 NHFENRFLTIE

-358 FDQTPLELKG
+358 FDQTPLESEGYKIRSLDNEPL
-368 HEIRLLENKK
+368 EIYPK
-378 LELYQNSVLKKHE
+378 SVLKKHE
-391 NYQEKKELPLLK
+391 EYQEKKDLPLLE
-403 YLFEFLRL
+403 YLFEFLRV
-411 YKFTTTP
+411 YDFTTTP
-418 KDIKDNTDT
+418 KDIKDNQNT

-467 ITPIVLDKFNAIYQW
+467 ITPIVLDKFNATYQW

-548 HELRLENDEI
+548 HSLTLENDEI
-558 IIHHAQTGEI
+558 IIHTPEDKV
-568 FNYKKPHSENDPHHQ
+568 FNYTIPLRENDPHHQ

-621 LKYSYYIFEKGKNTN
+621 LKYSYYIFEEGKNTN

-647 IKCAN
+647 IKCGN
-652 SLVSRFA
+652 SLISRFA

-689 DPKILESLTRPIK
+689 DPKILETLTHPIK

-800 PYPKLDKTDKVVGL
+800 PYPKLDKSDKVVGL

-834 YANALEWRF
+834 HANALEWRF

-848 LNDEGDFLGFDCII
+848 LDDEGDFLGFDCII

-875 LKPLLQKQYQ
+875 LKPLLQKQYH

-897 FFALAY
+897 FFALAF

-909 GFNAFITS
+909 GFSAFITS
-917 NKYARAKYGAK
+917 NKYAHAKYGAN
-928 LRELLLKKTTLVSYM
+928 LREWLLKKTTLVSYM

-950 FESAAVDT
+950 FESATVDT
-958 SIMSFIKQTPPKESD
+958 SIMNFIKQTPPKESD
-973 FEYYEPTPNDK
+973 FKYYEPTPNDK
-984 DDLKSTPHL
+984 DDLKSTPSL
-993 PMKQN
+993 LMKQN

-1028 WDIQINY
+1028 WDIQIY
-1035 GIKTGANEAFII
+1035 RGILTGANEAFII
-1047 PTEKREEI
+1047 PTEKREKI
-1055 LKNCDDAQKDERGMS
+1055 LNACKTQE
-1070 ERERTKEL
+1070 ERERTERL

-1097 LWVIIAKFG
+1097 LWVINTHNGYTSAFKSKIPPIDIEKYPAIKAHLDSHLDTIATRCDQG
-1106 SHEFL
+1106 DTPYHLRNCAYL
-1111 EVEYPTIYNHLL
+1111 E
-1123 QYKDQLEQRGQCRY
+1123 
-1137 SRGPQNSNKPYPGQ
+1137 
-1151 HHWLELDNNP
+1151 
-1161 KDSYLQDFEKE
+1161 DFEKE
-1172 KIVYGEI
+1172 KIVYPE
-1179 VQEPRFYLDNGECEL
+1179 
-1194 GVFYAEAT
+1194 T
-1202 SFILTG
+1202 SS
-1208 EHLRY
+1208 
-1213 LLGMLHSKLITFA
+1213 ML
-1226 FKTFYAGGGL
+1226 
-1236 GESGYRYKKAFIER
+1236 
-1250 LPIPQIT
+1250 
-1257 EKNQELADKITDGAK
+1257 
-1272 QILALKAKDPK
+1272 
-1283 ANTQGLEKEIDA
+1283 
-1295 LVYQLYHLTDEE
+1295 
-1307 IKTIENGQ
+1307 

>member
-1 MICFTRI
+1 MISFARI
-8 PLKDFIKKHN
+8 PLKDFIKKYN
-18 PQEPKKET
+18 SQTPTTET
-26 IENFEK
+26 IEKFEK
-32 EINNLLENAPK
+32 EIKSLLENAPR

-52 EINKFLK
+52 EINSFLK
-59 NTYGYDC
+59 NTYGYRC
-66 NTYKK
+66 NTNKK

-76 YVDGEVRVLIE
+76 YVDEEVQVLIE
-87 VKALNN
+87 VKALNKKT
-93 RNEFPKNRENPISKA
+93 EFPKNRENPLSKA

-128 KHTIICNAH
+128 KYTIICNAH

-149 LKEDKRIKDFYKKCA
+149 LNDDKRIKKFYKNYA
-164 KKEGTDSSKPKFYKD
+164 QKEGTDSSKPKFYED
-179 LEQYLQEDFQG
+179 LEQYLQKDFQG
-190 ELRYTHFNLSNYDP
+190 KLPYTYFNLNDDF

-219 LKQRK
+219 LKQKK

-243 GLEEQNDK
+243 GLEEQNEK

-262 NSLSAALKK
+262 NSLSDALKK
-271 KYENLDDEEVMALL
+271 QYKNLDDEEVMALL

-368 HEIRLLENKK
+368 HEIKLLENKK
-378 LELYQNSVLKKHE
+378 LELYKNSVLKKHE
-391 NYQEKKELPLLK
+391 EYQEQKDLPLLK
-403 YLFEFLRL
+403 YLFEFLRV
-411 YKFTTTP
+411 YDFTTTP
-418 KDIKDNTDT
+418 KDIKDNQNK

-467 ITPIVLDKFNAIYQW
+467 ITTIVRDKFNATYQW

-548 HELRLENDEI
+548 YDLRLENDEI
-558 IIHHAQTGEI
+558 IIHTPEDKVFKYTI
-568 FNYKKPHSENDPHHQ
+568 PHSENDPHHH
-583 IQKELFELKKDII
+583 IQKELFNLKKDII

-647 IKCAN
+647 IKCGN
-652 SLVSRFA
+652 SLISRFA

-689 DPKILESLTRPIK
+689 DPKILETLTHPIK

-764 LYGKSILEEANDNG
+764 LYGKSILEEANDNS
-778 LELEALALEKKMAHE
+778 LELEALALEKKMAN
-793 GLFHDYT
+793 LFFDYR
-800 PYPKLDKTDKVVGL
+800 PYPKLDKSDKVVGL

-848 LNDEGDFLGFDCII
+848 LDDEGNFLGFDCII

-867 IRQEHIKD
+867 IDYRKIDEKTKIFLSKFSSVYKKSKEGSIFVYFIERVSKLIIKHGLISFINPIAYLCKPTDHGIRDYIDKNLKITMLID
-875 LKPLLQKQYQ
+875 L
-885 DFYNSTADIYTY
+885 
-897 FFALAY
+897 
-903 HLLKEK
+903 
-909 GFNAFITS
+909 S
-917 NKYARAKYGAK
+917 NIKI
-928 LRELLLKKTTLVSYM
+928 
-943 ELNALKV
+943 
-950 FESAAVDT
+950 FESAST
-958 SIMSFIKQTPPKESD
+958 YTCINIFKRENKKNEILFLRSD
-973 FEYYEPTPNDK
+973 DLNELSSNK
-984 DDLKSTPHL
+984 DDFLKIPDVNIERISIFLDPISRHIAERFKTQL
-993 PMKQN
+993 GDFCKIFCG
-998 ALSTE
+998 LS
-1003 SFIFANATLLDLR
+1003 
-1016 DKIES
+1016 
-1021 VGTPLKD
+1021 
-1028 WDIQINY
+1028 
-1035 GIKTGANEAFII
+1035 KTGFRSDVINTNSEKSVYFLESSDIYRYYVNDFGKKFLKRI
-1047 PTEKREEI
+1047 DDYFSQEKREIFE
-1055 LKNCDDAQKDERGMS
+1055 QQ
-1070 ERERTKEL
+1070 
-1078 IKPILRGK
+1078 
-1086 DIKRYSYEWAD
+1086 DIIFMTRMTNQIRCVVVP
-1097 LWVIIAKFG
+1097 LG
-1106 SHEFL
+1106 
-1111 EVEYPTIYNHLL
+1111 
-1123 QYKDQLEQRGQCRY
+1123 
-1137 SRGPQNSNKPYPGQ
+1137 
-1151 HHWLELDNNP
+1151 
-1161 KDSYLQDFEKE
+1161 
-1172 KIVYGEI
+1172 VYGGKVNI
-1179 VQEPRFYLDNGECEL
+1179 LHNFRIDRFLIL
-1194 GVFYAEAT
+1194 GV
-1202 SFILTG
+1202 LN
-1208 EHLRY
+1208 
-1213 LLGMLHSKLITFA
+1213 SKLMTYF
-1226 FKTFYAGGGL
+1226 
-1236 GESGYRYKKAFIER
+1236 YKKKFFPTHMQGGAFGFDTLSVET

-1257 EKNQELADKITDGAK
+1257 KSNKPTADKITALVDK
-1272 QILALKAKDPK
+1272 ILKSKAKDPK
-1283 ANTQGLEKEIDA
+1283 TNTQGLEKEIDA
-1295 LVYQLYHLTDEE
+1295 LVYQLYNLTDEE
-1307 IKTIENGQ
+1307 IKIIENGQ

>member
-1 MICFTRI
+1 MMSFTRI
-8 PLKDFIKKHN
+8 PLKDFIKKYN
-18 PQEPKKET
+18 PQTPTKET
-26 IENFEK
+26 IEDFEK
-32 EINNLLENAPK
+32 EINSLLENAPR

-59 NTYGYDC
+59 NAYGYDC
-66 NTYKK
+66 NTNKK

-93 RNEFPKNRENPISKA
+93 RNEFPKDRENPLSKA
-108 FCQMVLYFLEEIE
+108 FCQMVFYFLKEIE
-121 KEKNNSL
+121 NNNSL
-128 KHTIICNAH
+128 KHAIICNVH
-137 EFFLFDCKDLLF
+137 EFFLFDCKDLLNLF
-149 LKEDKRIKDFYKKCA
+149 QNHKRITKLHEDCA
-164 KKEGTDSSKPKFYKD
+164 KKEGTDPSTKRFYSD
-179 LEQYLQEDFQG
+179 LEEYLKKDFKG
-190 ELRYTHFNLSNYDP
+190 ELRYTHFNLNDDF
-204 KELPLIYQVLSQEVL
+204 KELPLIYQVLSHEVL
-219 LKQRK
+219 LKQKK

-251 GKILIKPSRTQ
+251 GKILIKPSRTK
-262 NSLSAALKK
+262 NSLSAALKE
-271 KYENLDDEEVMALL
+271 KYNNLDDEEVMALL

-305 KHFEKPFLTTE
+305 EHFEKPFLTTE

-336 SERSLNKEDKIL
+336 SERLSEIKEDKIL

-368 HEIRLLENKK
+368 YEIKLLDNKK
-378 LELYQNSVLKKHE
+378 LEIYKNSVLKKHE
-391 NYQEKKELPLLK
+391 DYQKREDLPLLE
-403 YLFEFLRL
+403 YFFEFLRL

-482 DCENLKALREK
+482 DCENLEALRGK

-536 AYELGLIASLYR
+536 VYKLGLIASLYR
-548 HELRLENDEI
+548 HDLRLENDEI
-558 IIHHAQTGEI
+558 IIHTPEDKVFKYTI
-568 FNYKKPHSENDPHHQ
+568 PHSENDPHHQ

-621 LKYSYYIFEKGKNTN
+621 LKYSYYIFEEGKNTN

-652 SLVSRFA
+652 SLISRFNLNDD
-659 LKDKALLK
+659 LKRSPNIKQK
-667 TEKNKNLEYYI
+667 I
-678 AEYKELVKIYK
+678 QEYKDLVAQYK
-689 DPKILESLTRPIK
+689 DPNPLYPLNKQDLINKIQDLKNTFSLTLK
-702 DSNAVRKYAK
+702 DPKTKA
-712 ERLYQELAQNPNK
+712 ELE
-725 DFKKALNDRIEKIKE
+725 KAIEKHITKYNDFALDDKSLLTGLNYFIPSLFGTPKLSPKEEEE
-740 AFKLTLEPPQKELK
+740 AFAS
-754 FKKFLKEHLE
+754 
-764 LYGKSILEEANDNG
+764 YGRIR
-778 LELEALALEKKMAHE
+778 ALRK
-793 GLFHDYT
+793 
-800 PYPKLDKTDKVVGL
+800 KLDDALSGR
-814 EHFNRY
+814 EY
-820 VLTSYKDLQDENER
+820 Q
-834 YANALEWRF
+834 NAFEWRF

-848 LNDEGDFLGFDCII
+848 LDDEGNFLGFDCII

-958 SIMSFIKQTPPKESD
+958 SIIHFIKQPPPKESD
-973 FEYYEPTPNDK
+973 FKYYEPTPNDK
-984 DDLKSTPHL
+984 DDLESTPHL
-993 PMKQN
+993 LMKQN

-1003 SFIFANATLLDLR
+1003 SFIFANAKLLDLR

-1028 WDIQINY
+1028 WDIQIY
-1035 GIKTGANEAFII
+1035 RGILTGANEAFII
-1047 PTEKREEI
+1047 PTEKRDAI
-1055 LKNCDDAQKDERGMS
+1055 LKNCDDVQKDERGMS

-1086 DIKRYSYEWAD
+1086 DIKRYSYEWAH
-1097 LWVIIAKFG
+1097 LWVINTHNGYTSNLKSKIPPIDIAKYPATKAHLDAHYDAIITRCDQG
-1106 SHEFL
+1106 DTPYHLRNCAYL
-1111 EVEYPTIYNHLL
+1111 E
-1123 QYKDQLEQRGQCRY
+1123 
-1137 SRGPQNSNKPYPGQ
+1137 
-1151 HHWLELDNNP
+1151 
-1161 KDSYLQDFEKE
+1161 DFEKE

-1194 GVFYAEAT
+1194 GYFYAEAT

-1272 QILALKAKDPK
+1272 QILALKEKDPK

-1295 LVYQLYHLTDEE
+1295 LVYQLYNLTDEE

>member
-1 MICFTRI
+1 MISFTHI

-32 EINNLLENAPK
+32 EINSLLENAPR

-52 EINKFLK
+52 EINSFLK
-59 NTYGYDC
+59 NTYGYKC
-66 NTYKK
+66 NPYKK

-76 YVDGEVRVLIE
+76 YEDGEVWVLIE
-87 VKALNN
+87 AKALANKT
-93 RNEFPKNRENPISKA
+93 EFPKDRENPLSKA
-108 FCQMVLYFLEEIE
+108 FCQMVFYFLKEIE
-121 KEKNNSL
+121 NNNSL
-128 KHTIICNAH
+128 KHAIICNAH
-137 EFFLFDCKDLLF
+137 EFFLFDCKELRTLF
-149 LKEDKRIKDFYKKCA
+149 QNDKRITKLHKDCA
-164 KKEGTDSSKPKFYKD
+164 KKEGTDPSTKRFYSD
-179 LEQYLQEDFQG
+179 LEEYLKKDFKG
-190 ELRYTHFNLSNYDP
+190 ELRYTHFNLSGYDP
-204 KELPLIYQVLSQEVL
+204 KELIYQVLSHEVL

-251 GKILIKPSRTQ
+251 GKILIKPSRTK
-262 NSLSAALKK
+262 NSLSDALKEQYK
-271 KYENLDDEEVMALL
+271 NLDDEEVMALL

-292 LFLRLLESLLISF
+292 LFLRLLESLLTSF
-305 KHFEKPFLTTE
+305 KHFEHFEKKPFLTIE

-336 SERSLNKEDKIL
+336 NERLEEIKENKIL
-348 EKIPYLNSSL
+348 GKIPYLNSSL
-358 FDQTPLELKG
+358 FDKTPLELKG
-368 HEIRLLENKK
+368 HEIKLLNNEP
-378 LELYQNSVLKKHE
+378 LEIYPKSVLKKDKD
-391 NYQEKKELPLLK
+391 YQEKEDLPLLE
-403 YLFEFLRL
+403 YLFEFLHL

-418 KDIKDNTDT
+418 EDIKDNKDT

-458 ITSYMCKES
+458 ITSYMCSES
-467 ITPIVLDKFNAIYQW
+467 ITPIVLDKFNQEYNIE
-482 DCENLKALREK
+482 CEKLEELKNYLKNNYNYKEDKR
-493 IDRNFSNEKAKE
+493 KE
-505 YLNTLLT
+505 YLQLLLA

-530 NEMVLI
+530 NEMVRV
-536 AYELGLIASLYR
+536 AYELGLITSLPLDATL
-548 HELRLENDEI
+548 ELENDEI
-558 IIHHAQTGEI
+558 LIKISNKPFI
-568 FNYKKPHSENDPHHQ
+568 YKHPSSEKEQSHQ
-583 IQKELFELKKDII
+583 IQKELFELKKSII

-621 LKYSYYIFEKGKNTN
+621 LKYSYYIFEEGKNTN
-636 NLETLPNIDIN
+636 ALETLPNIDIN
-647 IKCAN
+647 IKCGN
-652 SLVSRFA
+652 SLISRFA

-667 TEKNKNLEYYI
+667 TKKNQNLEYSI

-689 DPKILESLTRPIK
+689 DPKILETLTHPIK

-712 ERLYQELAQNPNK
+712 ERLYQELKQNPNK
-725 DFKKALNDRIEKIKE
+725 DFKKALNDRIEKIKK
-740 AFKLTLEPPQKELK
+740 AFKLTLDPPPKELK

-764 LYGKSILEEANDNG
+764 LYGKSILEETNYNG
-778 LELEALALEKKMAHE
+778 LELEALALEKQMASE
-793 GLFHDYT
+793 KLFHDYR
-800 PYPKLDKTDKVVGL
+800 PYPKLDKSDRVVGL

-848 LNDEGDFLGFDCII
+848 LDDEGDFLGFDCII

-867 IRQEHIKD
+867 IRQEQIKD
-875 LKPLLQKQYQ
+875 IKPLLQKQYH

-897 FFALAY
+897 FFALSF

-928 LRELLLKKTTLVSYM
+928 LRELLLKKTTIVSYM

-950 FESAAVDT
+950 FESATVDT
-958 SIMSFIKQTPPKESD
+958 SIMNFIKQEPPKESR
-973 FEYYEPTPNDK
+973 FKYYEPTPDDK
-984 DDLKSTPHL
+984 SNLKNARSL

-1016 DKIES
+1016 DKMES

-1028 WDIQINY
+1028 WDIQIY
-1035 GIKTGANEAFII
+1035 RGILTGANEAFII
-1047 PTEKREEI
+1047 TTEKREEI
-1055 LKNCDDAQKDERGMS
+1055 LNACKTQEERK
-1070 ERERTKEL
+1070 RTEAL

-1086 DIKRYSYEWAD
+1086 DIKRYSYEWAH
-1097 LWVIIAKFG
+1097 LWVIATFPSLKLDIDDYPSLKTYLSQFRPRIDQSGEKGCRKKTSNQWFETQDTIAY
-1106 SHEFL
+1106 HE
-1111 EVEYPTIYNHLL
+1111 
-1123 QYKDQLEQRGQCRY
+1123 
-1137 SRGPQNSNKPYPGQ
+1137 
-1151 HHWLELDNNP
+1151 
-1161 KDSYLQDFEKE
+1161 DFEKE
-1172 KIVYGEI
+1172 KIVWASVGFVEYCMTPGLLI
-1179 VQEPRFYLDNGECEL
+1179 LDTNYFFEVSKFGN
-1194 GVFYAEAT
+1194 T
-1202 SFILTG
+1202 KN
-1208 EHLRY
+1208 Y
-1213 LLGMLHSKLITFA
+1213 LLGLLNSKLLTFWLKAKNTPLGDMGAYRNYKYNIMELPMVKITA
-1226 FKTFYAGGGL
+1226 KN
-1236 GESGYRYKKAFIER
+1236 KKIADKI
-1250 LPIPQIT
+1250 IV
-1257 EKNQELADKITDGAK
+1257 LADKI
-1272 QILALKAKDPK
+1272 LKSKEKDPK
-1283 ANTQGLEKEIDA
+1283 ANTQKLEKEIDA
-1295 LVYQLYHLTDEE
+1295 LVYQLYNLTDEE
-1307 IKTIENGQ
+1307 IKTIEKGQEIKSD

>member
-1 MICFTRI
+1 MIRFAHI
-8 PLKDFIKKHN
+8 SLKDFIKKHN

-32 EINNLLENAPK
+32 EINSLLENAPR

-59 NTYGYDC
+59 NAYGYDC
-66 NTYKK
+66 NTNKK
-71 VDSAI
+71 VDSTI
-76 YVDGEVRVLIE
+76 YVDKEVRVLIE
-87 VKALNN
+87 VKALNKKT
-93 RNEFPKNRENPISKA
+93 EFPKNRENPLSKA
-108 FCQMVLYFLEEIE
+108 FCQMIFYFLKEIE
-121 KEKNNSL
+121 NNNSL
-128 KHTIICNAH
+128 KHAIICNAH

-149 LKEDKRIKDFYKKCA
+149 LKEDKRITKLHEDCA
-164 KKEGTDSSKPKFYKD
+164 KKEGTDPSTKRFYSD
-179 LEQYLQEDFQG
+179 LEEYLKKDFQG
-190 ELRYTHFNLSNYDP
+190 ELRYAYFNLNDDF

-219 LKQRK
+219 LKQKK

-262 NSLSAALKK
+262 NSLSGALKEQYK
-271 KYENLDDEEVMALL
+271 NLDDEEVMALL

-292 LFLRLLESLLISF
+292 LFLRLLESFLISF

-316 NFKDFNALN
+316 NFKDFNDLN

-336 SERSLNKEDKIL
+336 SERLQAIKEDKIL

-368 HEIRLLENKK
+368 YKIRSLDNEPLEIYPK
-378 LELYQNSVLKKHE
+378 SVLKKHE
-391 NYQEKKELPLLK
+391 EYQKQKDLPLLK
-403 YLFEFLRL
+403 YLFEFLRV
-411 YKFTTTP
+411 YDFTTTP
-418 KDIKDNTDT
+418 KDIKDNQNK

-482 DCENLKALREK
+482 DCKDLEALREK

-536 AYELGLIASLYR
+536 AYKLGLIASLYR

-558 IIHHAQTGEI
+558 IIHTPEDKV
-568 FNYKKPHSENDPHHQ
+568 FNYTIPHSENDPHHQ

-636 NLETLPNIDIN
+636 TLETLPNIDIN

-652 SLVSRFA
+652 SLISRFNLNDD
-659 LKDKALLK
+659 LKKIPNIK
-667 TEKNKNLEYYI
+667 QKI
-678 AEYKELVKIYK
+678 QEYKDLVAQYK
-689 DPKILESLTRPIK
+689 DPNPLYPLNKADLINKIQDLKNTFSLTLK
-702 DSNAVRKYAK
+702 DPKTKA
-712 ERLYQELAQNPNK
+712 ELE
-725 DFKKALNDRIEKIKE
+725 KAIEKHIKKYNFFALDDKSLLDGLDYFTPSLFGTPKLSPKEEEE
-740 AFKLTLEPPQKELK
+740 AFAS
-754 FKKFLKEHLE
+754 
-764 LYGKSILEEANDNG
+764 YGRIR
-778 LELEALALEKKMAHE
+778 ALRK
-793 GLFHDYT
+793 
-800 PYPKLDKTDKVVGL
+800 KLDDALSGR
-814 EHFNRY
+814 EYH
-820 VLTSYKDLQDENER
+820 
-834 YANALEWRF
+834 NAFEWRF

-848 LNDEGDFLGFDCII
+848 LDDEGDFLGFDCII

-867 IRQEHIKD
+867 IRQEQIKD
-875 LKPLLQKQYQ
+875 LKPLLEKQYQ

-909 GFNAFITS
+909 GFSAFITS

-928 LRELLLKKTTLVSYM
+928 LREWLLKKTTIVSYM

-958 SIMSFIKQTPPKESD
+958 SIIHFIKQAPLKESV
-973 FEYYEPTPNDK
+973 FNYYEPTENDK
-984 DDLKSTPHL
+984 DDLKNTLSFL
-993 PMKQN
+993 MKKN

-1028 WDIQINY
+1028 WGIQINY

-1047 PTEKREEI
+1047 PTEKRDAI
-1055 LKNCDDAQKDERGMS
+1055 LNACKTQE
-1070 ERERTKEL
+1070 ERERTERL

-1086 DIKRYSYEWAD
+1086 DIKRYSYEWAH
-1097 LWVIIAKFG
+1097 LWVINTHNGYTSAPKSKIPPIDIEK
-1106 SHEFL
+1106 
-1111 EVEYPTIYNHLL
+1111 YPATKAHL
-1123 QYKDQLEQRGQCRY
+1123 
-1137 SRGPQNSNKPYPGQ
+1137 
-1151 HHWLELDNNP
+1151 
-1161 KDSYLQDFEKE
+1161 DSYWDTIATRCDQGDTPYHLRNCAYLEDFEKE

-1194 GVFYAEAT
+1194 GFFYAEAT

-1226 FKTFYAGGGL
+1226 FKTFYAGGRL

-1250 LPIPQIT
+1250 LPIPKIT
-1257 EKNQELADKITDGAK
+1257 HKNQELARKITDCAK

>member
-1 MICFTRI
+1 MIFTRI

-32 EINNLLENAPK
+32 EINSLLENAPK
-43 QDDEEFQKN
+43 RNDEEFQKN

-59 NTYGYDC
+59 NVYGYDC
-66 NTYKK
+66 NTYEK

-76 YVDGEVRVLIE
+76 YVDKEVRVLIE
-87 VKALNN
+87 VKALNKKT
-93 RNEFPKNRENPISKA
+93 EFPKNRENPLSKA
-108 FCQMVLYFLEEIE
+108 FCQMVFYFLKEI
-121 KEKNNSL
+121 EKNNSL
-128 KHTIICNAH
+128 KHAIICNAH

-149 LKEDKRIKDFYKKCA
+149 LRDDKRIKKFYENYA
-164 KKEGTDSSKPKFYKD
+164 KKEGTDPSTKRFYSD
-179 LEQYLQEDFQG
+179 LEEYLKKDFKG
-190 ELRYTHFNLSNYDP
+190 ELPYTHFNLSSYDP

-219 LKQRK
+219 LKQKK

-251 GKILIKPSRTQ
+251 GKILIKPSRIK
-262 NSLSAALKK
+262 NSLSDALKK
-271 KYENLDDEEVMALL
+271 CYKNLDDEEVMALL

-336 SERSLNKEDKIL
+336 NERSLEKEDKIL
-348 EKIPYLNSSL
+348 RKIPYLNSSL
-358 FDQTPLELKG
+358 FDKTPLESKG
-368 HEIRLLENKK
+368 HEIKWLNNYPLEIHSK
-378 LELYQNSVLKKHE
+378 SVLKKDKD
-391 NYQEKKELPLLK
+391 YQKEKELPLLE
-403 YLFEFLRL
+403 YLFEFLRV
-411 YKFTTTP
+411 YDFTTTP
-418 KDIKDNTDT
+418 KDIKDNTNT

-467 ITPIVLDKFNAIYQW
+467 ISQVVLDKFNQKYNIE
-482 DCENLKALREK
+482 CEKLEELKNYLKNDSYKEDKR
-493 IDRNFSNEKAKE
+493 KE
-505 YLNTLLT
+505 YLQFLLT
-512 LRICDP
+512 LRVCDP

-530 NEMVLI
+530 NEMVWI
-536 AYELGLIASLYR
+536 AYELGLIASLHRY
-548 HELRLENDEI
+548 ELELENDEI
-558 IIHHAQTGEI
+558 IIHYTPTGEI

-583 IQKELFELKKDII
+583 IQKELFELKKSII

-601 GVDINPNSCEITK
+601 SVDINPNSCEITK

-621 LKYSYYIFEKGKNTN
+621 LKYSYYIFEEGKNTN
-636 NLETLPNIDIN
+636 ALETLPNIDIN

-652 SLVSRFA
+652 SLISRFNLNDD
-659 LKDKALLK
+659 LKKIPNIK
-667 TEKNKNLEYYI
+667 QKI
-678 AEYKELVKIYK
+678 QEYKDLVAQYK
-689 DPKILESLTRPIK
+689 DPNPLYPLNKADLINKIQDLKNTFSLTLK
-702 DSNAVRKYAK
+702 DPKTKA
-712 ERLYQELAQNPNK
+712 ELE
-725 DFKKALNDRIEKIKE
+725 KAIEKHIKKYNDFALDDKSLLDGLNYFIPNLFGTPKLSPKEEEE
-740 AFKLTLEPPQKELK
+740 AFAS
-754 FKKFLKEHLE
+754 
-764 LYGKSILEEANDNG
+764 YGRIR
-778 LELEALALEKKMAHE
+778 ALRK
-793 GLFHDYT
+793 
-800 PYPKLDKTDKVVGL
+800 KLDDALSGR
-814 EHFNRY
+814 EYH
-820 VLTSYKDLQDENER
+820 
-834 YANALEWRF
+834 NAFEWRF

-875 LKPLLQKQYQ
+875 LKPLLEKQYY

-897 FFALAY
+897 FFALSY
-903 HLLKEK
+903 NLLKEK

-928 LRELLLKKTTLVSYM
+928 LREWLLKKTTLVSYM

-958 SIMSFIKQTPPKESD
+958 SIMNFIKQTPPKESD
-973 FEYYEPTPNDK
+973 FKYYEPTPNDK
-984 DDLKSTPHL
+984 DDLKSTHSL
-993 PMKQN
+993 LMRQN

-1003 SFIFANATLLDLR
+1003 SFIFANTTLLDLR
-1016 DKIES
+1016 DKMES
-1021 VGTPLKD
+1021 IGTPLKD

-1035 GIKTGANEAFII
+1035 GIKTGCNEAFIV
-1047 PTEKREEI
+1047 PTEKRDEI
-1055 LKNCDDAQKDERGMS
+1055 LNACKTQE
-1070 ERERTKEL
+1070 ERERTEAL
-1078 IKPILRGK
+1078 IKPVLRGK
-1086 DIKRYSYEWAD
+1086 DIKRYSYEWAGEYLINTHNGYTSNLKSKIPPID
-1097 LWVIIAKFG
+1097 IEKTPATKAHLDSHYDIIATRCDQG
-1106 SHEFL
+1106 DTPYHLRNCAYL
-1111 EVEYPTIYNHLL
+1111 E
-1123 QYKDQLEQRGQCRY
+1123 
-1137 SRGPQNSNKPYPGQ
+1137 
-1151 HHWLELDNNP
+1151 
-1161 KDSYLQDFEKE
+1161 DFEKE

-1194 GVFYAEAT
+1194 GYFYAEAT

-1208 EHLRY
+1208 EHLHY

-1250 LPIPQIT
+1250 LPIPKIT
-1257 EKNQELADKITDGAK
+1257 HKNQELAHKITDGTK

-1283 ANTQGLEKEIDA
+1283 ANTLDLEKEIDA
-1295 LVYQLYHLTDEE
+1295 LVYQLYNLTDEE
-1307 IKTIENGQ
+1307 IKIIENGQ

>member
-1 MICFTRI
+1 MISFDRI
-8 PLKDFIKKHN
+8 SLKDFIKKYN
-18 PQEPKKET
+18 PQTPTTET

-32 EINNLLENAPK
+32 EINSLLENAPR

-52 EINKFLK
+52 EINSFLK
-59 NTYGYDC
+59 NTYGYRC
-66 NTYKK
+66 NTNKK

-76 YVDGEVRVLIE
+76 YVDEEVQVLIE

-93 RNEFPKNRENPISKA
+93 KTEFPKNRENPLSKA
-108 FCQMVLYFLEEIE
+108 FCQMVLYFLEERE

-149 LKEDKRIKDFYKKCA
+149 LNDDKRIKKFYKNYA
-164 KKEGTDSSKPKFYKD
+164 QKEGTDSSKPKFYED
-179 LEQYLQEDFQG
+179 LEQYLQKDFQG
-190 ELRYTHFNLSNYDP
+190 KLPYTYFNLNDDF

-219 LKQRK
+219 LKQKK

-243 GLEEQNDK
+243 GLEEQNEK

-262 NSLSAALKK
+262 NSLSYALKEQYK
-271 KYENLDDEEVMALL
+271 NLDDEEVMALL

-305 KHFEKPFLTTE
+305 KHLKLFLTIE
-316 NFKDFNALN
+316 NFENFNDLN
-325 TLFFEVLAKKN
+325 TLFFKVLAKKN
-336 SERSLNKEDKIL
+336 SERDQDTKENKIL
-348 EKIPYLNSSL
+348 GKIPYLNSSL
-358 FDQTPLELKG
+358 FDETPLELKG
-368 HEIRLLENKK
+368 YKIRSLNNKPLEIYPK
-378 LELYQNSVLKKHE
+378 SVLKKH
-391 NYQEKKELPLLK
+391 NPKQEPLPLLK
-403 YLFEFLRL
+403 YLFEFLRV
-411 YKFTTTP
+411 YNFTTTP
-418 KDIKDNTDT
+418 KDIKDNQNK
-427 SESRLINPSVLGL
+427 SESCLINPSVLGL

-467 ITPIVLDKFNAIYQW
+467 ITPIVLDKFNATYQW
-482 DCENLKALREK
+482 DCKKLEVLREK

-536 AYELGLIASLYR
+536 AYELGLIASLFR
-548 HELRLENDEI
+548 FRCELRLENDEI
-558 IIHHAQTGEI
+558 IIHTPEDKVFKYTI
-568 FNYKKPHSENDPHHQ
+568 PHSENDPHHH
-583 IQKELFELKKDII
+583 IQKELFNLKKDII

-621 LKYSYYIFEKGKNTN
+621 LKYSYYIFEEGKNTN

-647 IKCAN
+647 IKCGN
-652 SLVSRFA
+652 SLISRFNLNDD
-659 LKDKALLK
+659 LKKIPNIK
-667 TEKNKNLEYYI
+667 KKI
-678 AEYKELVKIYK
+678 QEYKDLVAQYK
-689 DPKILESLTRPIK
+689 DPNPLYPLNKQDLINKIQDLKNTFSLTLK
-702 DSNAVRKYAK
+702 DPKTKA
-712 ERLYQELAQNPNK
+712 ELE
-725 DFKKALNDRIEKIKE
+725 KAIEKHITKYNDFALDDKSLLAGLNYFIPSLFGTPKLSPEKEEE
-740 AFKLTLEPPQKELK
+740 AFAS
-754 FKKFLKEHLE
+754 
-764 LYGKSILEEANDNG
+764 YGRIR
-778 LELEALALEKKMAHE
+778 ALRK
-793 GLFHDYT
+793 
-800 PYPKLDKTDKVVGL
+800 KLDDALSGG
-814 EHFNRY
+814 EY
-820 VLTSYKDLQDENER
+820 Q
-834 YANALEWRF
+834 NAFEWRF

-848 LNDEGDFLGFDCII
+848 LDDEGNFLGFDCII

-885 DFYNSTADIYTY
+885 DFYNSSSDIYTY
-897 FFALAY
+897 FFALALN
-903 HLLKEK
+903 LLKEK
-909 GFNAFITS
+909 GFSAFITS

-928 LRELLLKKTTLVSYM
+928 LREWLLKKTTLVSYM
-943 ELNALKV
+943 ELNALKKV
-950 FESAAVDT
+950 FESAHVDT
-958 SIMSFIKQTPPKESD
+958 SIISFIKQPPLKESV
-973 FEYYEPTPNDK
+973 FNYYEPTENDK
-984 DDLKSTPHL
+984 ENLKNTPSL
-993 PMKQN
+993 LMKQN

-1003 SFIFANATLLDLR
+1003 SFIFADTTLLDLR
-1016 DKIES
+1016 DKIEQS
-1021 VGTPLKD
+1021 ATPLKD
-1028 WDIQINY
+1028 WGIQIY
-1035 GIKTGANEAFII
+1035 RGILTGCNEAFII
-1047 PTEKREEI
+1047 PTEKRDAI

-1086 DIKRYSYEWAD
+1086 DIKRYRYEWAGE
-1097 LWVIIAKFG
+1097 WVIFIPWYFPNTG
-1106 SHEFL
+1106 SPKDMEQNEQDFSTH
-1111 EVEYPTIYNHLL
+1111 YPIIYAHLL
-1123 QYKDQLEQRGQCRY
+1123 SHKDELLKRNKDETGKRYEWYCLQR
-1137 SRGPQNSNKPYPGQ
+1137 
-1151 HHWLELDNNP
+1151 WAA
-1161 KDSYLQDFEKE
+1161 SYYQDFEKE

-1250 LPIPQIT
+1250 LPIPKIT
-1257 EKNQELADKITDGAK
+1257 EKNQELADKIIALVER
-1272 QILALKAKDPK
+1272 ILKSKEKDPK
-1283 ANTQGLEKEIDA
+1283 ANTQELEKEIDA
-1295 LVYQLYHLTDEE
+1295 LVYQLYNLTDEE
-1307 IKTIENGQ
+1307 IKIIENGQ

>member
-1 MICFTRI
+1 MIRFAHI
-8 PLKDFIKKHN
+8 SLKDFIKKHN

-32 EINNLLENAPK
+32 EINSLLENAPR

-66 NTYKK
+66 NTNKK

-87 VKALNN
+87 VKALNKKT
-93 RNEFPKNRENPISKA
+93 EFPKNRENPLSKA
-108 FCQMVLYFLEEIE
+108 FCQMVLYFLKEI
-121 KEKNNSL
+121 KNNNSI
-128 KHTIICNAH
+128 KHAIICNAH
-137 EFFLFDCKDLLF
+137 EFFLFDCGDFCALF
-149 LKEDKRIKDFYKKCA
+149 QNDKRITDFYKYCA
-164 KKEGTDSSKPKFYKD
+164 KKEGTDPSTKRFYSD
-179 LEQYLQEDFQG
+179 LEEYLKKDFKG
-190 ELRYTHFNLSNYDP
+190 ELRYTHFNLSSYDP

-219 LKQRK
+219 LKQKK

-243 GLEEQNDK
+243 GLEEQNEK
-251 GKILIKPSRTQ
+251 GKTLIKPSRTQ
-262 NSLSAALKK
+262 NSLSYALKG
-271 KYENLDDEEVMALL
+271 KYKDLDDEEVMALL

-316 NFKDFNALN
+316 NFNDFNALN

-336 SERSLNKEDKIL
+336 SERLPEIKEDKIL

-368 HEIRLLENKK
+368 HEIKLLDNKK
-378 LELYQNSVLKKHE
+378 LEIYKNSVLKKHKD
-391 NYQEKKELPLLK
+391 YQKDKPLPLLK

-482 DCENLKALREK
+482 DCKDLEALREK

-536 AYELGLIASLYR
+536 AYELGFIVSLYR

-558 IIHHAQTGEI
+558 IIHTPKNEVFKYTI
-568 FNYKKPHSENDPHHQ
+568 PHSENDPHHQ

-621 LKYSYYIFEKGKNTN
+621 LKYSYYIFEEGKNTN

-652 SLVSRFA
+652 SLISRFNLNDD
-659 LKDKALLK
+659 LKKIPNIK
-667 TEKNKNLEYYI
+667 QKI
-678 AEYKELVKIYK
+678 QEYKDLVAQYK
-689 DPKILESLTRPIK
+689 DPNPLYPLNKQDLINKIQDLKNTFSLTLK
-702 DSNAVRKYAK
+702 DPKTKA
-712 ERLYQELAQNPNK
+712 ELE
-725 DFKKALNDRIEKIKE
+725 KAIEKHIKKYNDFALDDKSLLAGLNYFTPSLFGTPKLSPKEEEE
-740 AFKLTLEPPQKELK
+740 AFAS
-754 FKKFLKEHLE
+754 
-764 LYGKSILEEANDNG
+764 YGRIR
-778 LELEALALEKKMAHE
+778 ALRK
-793 GLFHDYT
+793 
-800 PYPKLDKTDKVVGL
+800 KLDDALSGR
-814 EHFNRY
+814 EY
-820 VLTSYKDLQDENER
+820 Q
-834 YANALEWRF
+834 NAFEWRF

-897 FFALAY
+897 FFALSY

-909 GFNAFITS
+909 GFSAFITS
-917 NKYARAKYGAK
+917 NKYARAKYGTK
-928 LRELLLKKTTLVSYM
+928 LREWLLKKTTLVSYM

-958 SIMSFIKQTPPKESD
+958 SIMNFIKQTPPKESD
-973 FEYYEPTPNDK
+973 FKYYEPTPNDK
-984 DDLKSTPHL
+984 DDLKSTPYL
-993 PMKQN
+993 SMKQN

-1028 WDIQINY
+1028 WDIQIY
-1035 GIKTGANEAFII
+1035 RGILTGCNEAFII
-1047 PTEKREEI
+1047 PTEKRDAI
-1055 LKNCDDAQKDERGMS
+1055 LNACKTQE
-1070 ERERTKEL
+1070 ERERTERL

-1086 DIKRYSYEWAD
+1086 DIKRYSYEWAGE
-1097 LWVIIAKFG
+1097 WIIFIPWHFPNTG
-1106 SHEFL
+1106 SPKDMEQNEKDFSIH
-1111 EVEYPTIYNHLL
+1111 YPIIYAHLL
-1123 QYKDQLEQRGQCRY
+1123 SHKDELLKRNKDETGKRYEWYCLQR
-1137 SRGPQNSNKPYPGQ
+1137 
-1151 HHWLELDNNP
+1151 WAA
-1161 KDSYLQDFEKE
+1161 SYYQDFEKE

-1194 GVFYAEAT
+1194 GGFYAEAT

-1257 EKNQELADKITDGAK
+1257 EKNQELAHKIIALVDKIL
-1272 QILALKAKDPK
+1272 QIKAKDPK

-1295 LVYQLYHLTDEE
+1295 LVYRLYHLTDEE
-1307 IKTIENGQ
+1307 IKIIENGQ

>member
-1 MICFTRI
+1 MIRFART

-18 PQEPKKET
+18 PQTPTTET

-32 EINNLLENAPK
+32 EINSLLENAK
-43 QDDEEFQKN
+43 RQDDEEFQKN

-59 NTYGYDC
+59 NAYGYDC
-66 NTYKK
+66 NTYEK

-93 RNEFPKNRENPISKA
+93 RNEFPKDRENPLSKA

-128 KHTIICNAH
+128 KHAIICNAH
-137 EFFLFDCKDLLF
+137 EFFLFDCKNLLF
-149 LKEDKRIKDFYKKCA
+149 LKEDKRIKKFYDSYA

-179 LEQYLQEDFQG
+179 LEQYLQKDFQG
-190 ELRYTHFNLSNYDP
+190 ELRYTHFNLSDDF
-204 KELPLIYQVLSQEVL
+204 KEFPLIYQVLSHEVL

-262 NSLSAALKK
+262 NSLSDALKK

-305 KHFEKPFLTTE
+305 EHFKNPFLTTE

-336 SERSLNKEDKIL
+336 SERLPEIKENKIL

-358 FDQTPLELKG
+358 FDKTPLELKG
-368 HEIRLLENKK
+368 HEIKLLNNKP
-378 LELYQNSVLKKHE
+378 LEIYPKSVLKKHE
-391 NYQEKKELPLLK
+391 DYQKEKALPLLE
-403 YLFEFLRL
+403 YLFAFLRL

-427 SESRLINPSVLGL
+427 SESCLINPSVLGL

-467 ITPIVLDKFNAIYQW
+467 ITPIVRDKFNATYQW

-530 NEMVLI
+530 NEMVRI

-548 HELRLENDEI
+548 YNLKLENDEI

-568 FNYKKPHSENDPHHQ
+568 FNYKKPHSENDPHHH
-583 IQKELFELKKDII
+583 IQKELFELKKSII

-621 LKYSYYIFEKGKNTN
+621 LKYSYYIFEESKNTN

-652 SLVSRFA
+652 SLISRFNLNDD
-659 LKDKALLK
+659 LKKIPNIK
-667 TEKNKNLEYYI
+667 QKI
-678 AEYKELVKIYK
+678 QEYKDLVAQYK
-689 DPKILESLTRPIK
+689 DPNPLYPLNKQDLINKIQDLKNTFSLTLK
-702 DSNAVRKYAK
+702 DPKTKA
-712 ERLYQELAQNPNK
+712 ELE
-725 DFKKALNDRIEKIKE
+725 KAIEKHIKKYNFFALDDKSLLDGLNYFTPSLFGTPKLSPKEEEE
-740 AFKLTLEPPQKELK
+740 AFAS
-754 FKKFLKEHLE
+754 
-764 LYGKSILEEANDNG
+764 YGRIR
-778 LELEALALEKKMAHE
+778 ALRK
-793 GLFHDYT
+793 
-800 PYPKLDKTDKVVGL
+800 KLDDALSGR
-814 EHFNRY
+814 EY
-820 VLTSYKDLQDENER
+820 Q
-834 YANALEWRF
+834 NAFEWRF

-848 LNDEGDFLGFDCII
+848 LDDEGDFLGFDCII

-867 IRQEHIKD
+867 INTRELSKNNSITKEKYRQIYREVSGSYDIFI
-875 LKPLLQKQYQ
+875 LFILMGLRLQKVSN
-885 DFYNSTADIYTY
+885 FAWIIPNKFTSTEYGRPI
-897 FFALAY
+897 FEK
-903 HLLKEK
+903 LKSE
-909 GFNAFITS
+909 
-917 NKYARAKYGAK
+917 NKIKSIVD
-928 LRELLLKKTTLVSYM
+928 VSYI
-943 ELNALKV
+943 KT
-950 FESAAVDT
+950 FESASVYPILLIGKNN
-958 SIMSFIKQTPPKESD
+958 SVYS
-973 FEYYEPTPNDK
+973 EYYIESQ
-984 DDLKSTPHL
+984 DDLSDNNLKERTLSIANLRFITMAQYGLKFQSGTTGFEAQKIFSYIKSGYQQDSIPFAVSGSVDKYVCDISRVPYMRKRFKYPHISVKVPVAKTKIDFWINEKIVIAGMTKIIEAYYTKTPLALGVGIYAIYDFCGINPLLILGVLNSSFMSWYARENFKDKHMSGGYLGLNKGNLEKL
-993 PMKQN
+993 PMFE
-998 ALSTE
+998 L
-1003 SFIFANATLLDLR
+1003 
-1016 DKIES
+1016 
-1021 VGTPLKD
+1021 
-1028 WDIQINY
+1028 
-1035 GIKTGANEAFII
+1035 
-1047 PTEKREEI
+1047 
-1055 LKNCDDAQKDERGMS
+1055 
-1070 ERERTKEL
+1070 TK
-1078 IKPILRGK
+1078 
-1086 DIKRYSYEWAD
+1086 
-1097 LWVIIAKFG
+1097 
-1106 SHEFL
+1106 
-1111 EVEYPTIYNHLL
+1111 
-1123 QYKDQLEQRGQCRY
+1123 
-1137 SRGPQNSNKPYPGQ
+1137 SNKP
-1151 HHWLELDNNP
+1151 
-1161 KDSYLQDFEKE
+1161 
-1172 KIVYGEI
+1172 
-1179 VQEPRFYLDNGECEL
+1179 
-1194 GVFYAEAT
+1194 T
-1202 SFILTG
+1202 
-1208 EHLRY
+1208 
-1213 LLGMLHSKLITFA
+1213 
-1226 FKTFYAGGGL
+1226 
-1236 GESGYRYKKAFIER
+1236 
-1250 LPIPQIT
+1250 
-1257 EKNQELADKITDGAK
+1257 ADKIIALVDKILQAK
-1272 QILALKAKDPK
+1272 EKDPK
-1283 ANTQGLEKEIDA
+1283 ANTQRSEKEIDA

-1307 IKTIENGQ
+1307 IKIIEERQ

>member
-1 MICFTRI
+1 MIRFAHI
-8 PLKDFIKKHN
+8 SLKDFIKKHN

-32 EINNLLENAPK
+32 EINSLLENAPR

-66 NTYKK
+66 NTRKK

-87 VKALNN
+87 VKALDKKT
-93 RNEFPKNRENPISKA
+93 EFPKNRENPLSKA

-149 LKEDKRIKDFYKKCA
+149 LNEDKRIKKLYKNYA

-179 LEQYLQEDFQG
+179 LEQFLQEDFQG
-190 ELRYTHFNLSNYDP
+190 ELRYTHFNLSSYDL

-219 LKQRK
+219 LKQKK

-251 GKILIKPSRTQ
+251 GKILIKQSRTQ
-262 NSLSAALKK
+262 NSLSDALKAS
-271 KYENLDDEEVMALL
+271 YNNLDDEEVMALL

-292 LFLRLLESLLISF
+292 LFLQLLESLLISF
-305 KHFEKPFLTTE
+305 KHFEESFLTTE

-336 SERSLNKEDKIL
+336 SERLPEIKENKIL

-358 FDQTPLELKG
+358 FDKTPLELKG
-368 HEIRLLENKK
+368 YEIKLLDNKK
-378 LELYQNSVLKKHE
+378 LEIYKNSVLKKHE
-391 NYQEKKELPLLK
+391 NYQKEKDLPLLE
-403 YLFEFLRL
+403 YFFAFLRV

-427 SESRLINPSVLGL
+427 SESCLINPSVLGL

-467 ITPIVLDKFNAIYQW
+467 IKTIVLDKFNAIYQW
-482 DCENLKALREK
+482 DCKDLEALKGK

-505 YLNTLLT
+505 YLQLLLT

-530 NEMVLI
+530 NEMVWI
-536 AYELGLIASLYR
+536 AYKLGFIASLYR

-558 IIHHAQTGEI
+558 IIHYTPTGEI
-568 FNYKKPHSENDPHHQ
+568 FNYKKPDSENDPHHH

-652 SLVSRFA
+652 SLISRFNLNDD
-659 LKDKALLK
+659 LKKIPNIK
-667 TEKNKNLEYYI
+667 KKI
-678 AEYKELVKIYK
+678 QEYKDLVAQYK
-689 DPKILESLTRPIK
+689 DPNPLYPLNKQDLINKIQDLKNTFSLTLK
-702 DSNAVRKYAK
+702 DPKTKA
-712 ERLYQELAQNPNK
+712 ELE
-725 DFKKALNDRIEKIKE
+725 KAIEKHIKKYNFFALDDKSLLDGLNYFIPSLFGTLKLSPKEEEE
-740 AFKLTLEPPQKELK
+740 AFAS
-754 FKKFLKEHLE
+754 
-764 LYGKSILEEANDNG
+764 YGRIR
-778 LELEALALEKKMAHE
+778 ALRK
-793 GLFHDYT
+793 
-800 PYPKLDKTDKVVGL
+800 KLDDALSGG
-814 EHFNRY
+814 EYH
-820 VLTSYKDLQDENER
+820 
-834 YANALEWRF
+834 NAFEWRF

-848 LNDEGDFLGFDCII
+848 LDDEGNFLGFDCII

-867 IRQEHIKD
+867 IRQEQIKD
-875 LKPLLQKQYQ
+875 LKPLLEKQYQ

-909 GFNAFITS
+909 GFSAFITS

-928 LRELLLKKTTLVSYM
+928 LRELLLKKTTIASYM

-950 FESAAVDT
+950 FESATVDT
-958 SIMSFIKQTPPKESD
+958 SIMNFIKQTPPKESV
-973 FEYYEPTPNDK
+973 FKYYEPTPNDK
-984 DDLKSTPHL
+984 DDSKSTPSL
-993 PMKQN
+993 LMRQN

-1021 VGTPLKD
+1021 IGTPLKD
-1028 WDIQINY
+1028 WDIQIY
-1035 GIKTGANEAFII
+1035 RGILTGANEAFII

-1055 LKNCDDAQKDERGMS
+1055 LKNCDDTQKDERGMS

-1078 IKPILRGK
+1078 IKPILREK

-1097 LWVIIAKFG
+1097 LWVINTHNGYTSALKSKIPPIDIAKYPATKAHLD
-1106 SHEFL
+1106 SHYDAIATRCDQGDTPYNLRNCAYL
-1111 EVEYPTIYNHLL
+1111 E
-1123 QYKDQLEQRGQCRY
+1123 
-1137 SRGPQNSNKPYPGQ
+1137 
-1151 HHWLELDNNP
+1151 
-1161 KDSYLQDFEKE
+1161 DFEKE

-1194 GVFYAEAT
+1194 GYFYAEAT

-1208 EHLRY
+1208 EHLCY

-1257 EKNQELADKITDGAK
+1257 EKNQELARKITDGAK
-1272 QILALKAKDPK
+1272 QILALKEKDPK
-1283 ANTQGLEKEIDA
+1283 ANTQRLEKEIDA
-1295 LVYQLYHLTDEE
+1295 LVYQIYNLTDEE
-1307 IKTIENGQ
+1307 IKIIENGQ